1 MPLNLEILMKNLV
14 RRTSSF
20 TREQGK
26 KLIKEAY
33 IKDVKGKSIDGVY
46 HIYGRVLNE
55 DKNWDYDT
63 HLKINMKNNEI
74 IGVNCSCETFK
85 ENSKQV
91 KNYMC
96 KHISATGDAFYSLA
110 KKKIASKKPMIKVEN
125 RLVKENEKNNE
136 QQEKRFLSLD
146 ISIKHMVK
154 EGIQFFNCEFRIG
167 VGNSNLILDLKD
179 FLYKNSLKKPL
190 KFNDSFTYNPLKD
203 DFLKEDKRILQFIG
217 ANSDK
222 INGRYLRLRQNSLKD
237 FLKLIDEKKKINFN
251 FNSINY
257 EVKVRKENVP
267 VALTLKE
274 GKEGFILSHHKKFP
288 VILNNT
294 GDVMFFDRNLYL
306 PRKRQLEYYI
316 PIHKLF
322 LKNNTITYKKTLEN
336 LKNLLEELKNIS
348 KNIVLDENVK
358 IFKEKL
364 MKTTFYFY
372 ENKGEIYCNVKIDYC
387 GYIID
392 LIRDEKDNSFLRDL
406 KSEKYIEFQL
416 ERFKFIKREED
427 FCFIGDEEAMYDF
440 FSKGLKKIKEH
451 GDVILSKELQE
462 FKVIDSSLISSEL
475 SELINFYKL
484 KFDFGD
490 FNIQELRESIDAMK
504 NGKRFYK
511 TKKTYL
517 DLEEPGIIHFLNLLE
532 DLGLDN
538 ISNNEINIDKSKVL
552 YIQEKLKDRNLSF
565 IKGGKVLQEIVNKLL
580 NKEFKRKLVPKA
592 LNAELR
598 SYQKEGFKWINEI
611 TDLGFGGVLAD
622 DMGLGKTLQIIAFL
636 LSQKKSKSIVVVPTS
651 VIYNWMDE
659 FEKFAPSLRIGLVH
673 GSKTRRDK
681 VLNDFKRSLGIKL
694 DYMDTFEG
702 LDLDE
707 EENINNSKEG
717 KNKSNDK
724 NKTKKSSKSYERY
737 DILLTTYGTL
747 KNDEEAY
754 DNLSFDYCIIDEAQ
768 NIKNP
773 SAQATLSV
781 KKIKSRCN
789 IALTGTPIEN
799 NLMELWSIFDFVMP
813 GYLFTKERFRE
824 RFILDENNLDELKS
838 LITPFIL
845 RRLKE
850 DVLSELPE
858 KLEKKYLVEMK
869 GKQKQIYNSY
879 VKAIK
884 TKLNESKIS
893 GKIGNEKINL
903 FAYLTKLREICLDP
917 SIVIPEYNGGSG
929 KLIVVKEI
937 VKDASESGKKI
948 LLFSQFTSVLKKIED
963 DFKREG
969 ISHLYLD
976 GGTSAKERVERVKK
990 FNEDESIK
998 VFLISLK
1005 AGGVGLN
1012 LTSASVVIHFDP
1024 WWNPAV
1030 EDQATDR
1037 AHRFGQEN
1045 RVEVIK
1051 LVAKDTIEEKIV
1063 LMQEDKRELIQ
1074 SLMDGKTMDGKG
1086 LKRLTEEEIAKL
1098 FE

>member
-1 MPLNLEILMKNLV
+1 MPLNLDIFMKNLV

-26 KLIKEAY
+26 KLIQEAY
-33 IKDVKGKSIDGVY
+33 VKDVKGKSIDGIY
-46 HIYGRVLNE
+46 HIYGSVLND
-55 DKNWDYDT
+55 DKNWDYNT
-63 HLKINMKNNEI
+63 HIKINMKNSDI
-74 IGVNCSCETFK
+74 MGTNCSCETFK
-85 ENSKQV
+85 ENSKHI
-91 KNYMC
+91 KNYVC
-96 KHISATGDAFYSLA
+96 KHISATNDVFYSLA
-110 KKKIASKKPMIKVEN
+110 KKKMQKNKLKSNNKPK
-125 RLVKENEKNNE
+125 LVKEKNEEHKGK
-136 QQEKRFLSLD
+136 EKRFLSLD
-146 ISIKHMVK
+146 INIKHMVK
-154 EGIQFFNCEFRIG
+154 EGITLFNCEFRIG
-167 VGNSNLILDLKD
+167 AGNLNLILDLKD

-190 KFNDSFTYNPLKD
+190 KFNDGFTYNPLKD
-203 DFLKEDKRILQFIG
+203 EFLDEDKRVLQFVASHKDMI
-217 ANSDK
+217 S
-222 INGRYLRLRQNSLKD
+222 GRYLRLKQNNLKD

-257 EVKVRKENVP
+257 EVKVKRENVP

-274 GKEGFILSHHKKFP
+274 GKEEFVLSHHKKFP
-288 VILNNT
+288 VLLNNL

-322 LKNNTITYKKTLEN
+322 LKNNTITYKKSLES
-336 LKNLLEELKNIS
+336 LRNLLEELKNIS
-348 KNIVLDENVK
+348 KNIVLDENVRA
-358 IFKEKL
+358 FKEKL
-364 MKTTFYFY
+364 MKTTFNLYKT
-372 ENKGEIYCNVKIDYC
+372 EGKIYCNVKIDYC

-427 FCFIGDEEAMYDF
+427 FCFIGNEEEMYEL
-440 FSKGLKKIKEH
+440 FSKGIKRLRELGEVLLSEELK
-451 GDVILSKELQE
+451 E
-462 FKVIDSSLISSEL
+462 FKVLDSSLISSEL
-475 SELINFYKL
+475 KELNNFYKL

-490 FNIQELRESIDAMK
+490 FELRELRESIEAMK
-504 NGKRFYK
+504 KGDRFYI
-511 TKKTYL
+511 TKKVYL
-517 DLEEPGIIHFLNLLE
+517 DLEDHGIVNFLNLLE
-532 DLGLDN
+532 DLGLENIKDN
-538 ISNNEINIDKSKVL
+538 EVYIDKSKVL

-565 IKGGKVLQEIVNKLL
+565 IKGGNVLQEIVGKLL

-598 SYQKEGFKWINEI
+598 PYQKEGFKWINEI

-659 FEKFAPSLRIGLVH
+659 FEKFAPSIRVGLVH
-673 GSKTRRDK
+673 GSKSKRDK
-681 VLNDFKRSLGIKL
+681 VLRDFKRGLGIKV
-694 DYMDTFEG
+694 
-702 LDLDE
+702 E
-707 EENINNSKEG
+707 EENLKE
-717 KNKSNDK
+717 
-724 NKTKKSSKSYERY
+724 KSYEKY
-737 DILLTTYGTL
+737 DVLLTTYGTL
-747 KNDEEAY
+747 KNDEKAY
-754 DNLSFDYCIIDEAQ
+754 ENLSFDYCIIDEAQ

-773 SAQATLSV
+773 VAQATLSV
-781 KKIKSRCN
+781 KNIKSRCN

-813 GYLFTKERFRE
+813 GYLFTKDRFRE
-824 RFILDENNLDELKS
+824 RFILDESNLSELKS

-869 GKQKQIYNSY
+869 GKQKQLYSFY

-884 TKLNESKIS
+884 NQLNENKSSEKS
-893 GKIGNEKINL
+893 GRDKINL

-917 SIVIPEYNGGSG
+917 SLVVPDYTGGSS
-929 KLIVVKEI
+929 KLTVVKEI

-948 LLFSQFTSVLKKIED
+948 LLFSQFTSVLQKIEE
-963 DFKREG
+963 DFKKED
-969 ISHLYLD
+969 ISYLYLD
-976 GGTSAKERVERVKK
+976 GGTSAKDRVERVKK
-990 FNEDESIK
+990 FNEDSNIK

-1045 RVEVIK
+1045 KVEVIK

-1086 LKRLTEEEIAKL
+1086 LKRLTEEEISKL

>member
-1 MPLNLEILMKNLV
+1 MPLNLDIFMKNLV

-33 IKDVKGKSIDGVY
+33 VKDVKGKRIDGIY
-46 HIYGRVLNE
+46 HIYGSVLND
-55 DKNWDYDT
+55 DKNWDYNT
-63 HLKINMKNNEI
+63 HIKINMQNSDI
-74 IGVNCSCETFK
+74 MGTNCSCETFK
-85 ENSKQV
+85 ENSKHI
-91 KNYMC
+91 KNYVC
-96 KHISATGDAFYSLA
+96 KHISATNDVFYSLA
-110 KKKIASKKPMIKVEN
+110 KKKMQNNKSKSNNKPK
-125 RLVKENEKNNE
+125 LVKDKNEEHKGK
-136 QQEKRFLSLD
+136 EKRFLSLD
-146 ISIKHMVK
+146 INIKHMVK
-154 EGIQFFNCEFRIG
+154 EGITLFNCEFRIG
-167 VGNSNLILDLKD
+167 AGNLNLILDLKD

-190 KFNDSFTYNPLKD
+190 KFNDGFTYNPLKD
-203 DFLKEDKRILQFIG
+203 EFLDEDKRVLQFVASHKDMI
-217 ANSDK
+217 S
-222 INGRYLRLRQNSLKD
+222 GRYLRLKQNNLKD

-257 EVKVRKENVP
+257 EVKVKKENVP

-288 VILNNT
+288 IILNNS

-322 LKNNTITYKKTLEN
+322 LKNNTITYKKSLEN
-336 LKNLLEELKNIS
+336 LRSLLEELKNIS
-348 KNIVLDENVK
+348 KNIVLDENIRV
-358 IFKEKL
+358 FKEKL
-364 MKTTFYFY
+364 MKTTFNLYK
-372 ENKGEIYCNVKIDYC
+372 NKEKIYCNVKIDYC

-427 FCFIGDEEAMYDF
+427 FCFIGNKEEMYEL
-440 FSKGLKKIKEH
+440 FSKGIKRLRELGEVLLSEELK
-451 GDVILSKELQE
+451 E
-462 FKVIDSSLISSEL
+462 FKVLDSSLISSEL
-475 SELINFYKL
+475 KELSNFYKL

-490 FNIQELRESIDAMK
+490 FELRELRESVEAMK
-504 NGKRFYK
+504 RGDRFYR
-511 TKKTYL
+511 TKKVYL
-517 DLEEPGIIHFLNLLE
+517 DLEDPGIVNFLNLLE
-532 DLGLDN
+532 DLGLENIKDN
-538 ISNNEINIDKSKVL
+538 EVYIDKSKVL

-565 IKGGKVLQEIVNKLL
+565 IKGGNVLQEIVGKLL
-580 NKEFKRKLVPKA
+580 NKEFKRKLLPKA

-598 SYQKEGFKWINEI
+598 PYQKEGFKWINEI

-659 FEKFAPSLRIGLVH
+659 FEKFAPSIRVGLVH
-673 GSKTRRDK
+673 GSKSKRDK
-681 VLNDFKRSLGIKL
+681 VLRDFKRGLGIKI
-694 DYMDTFEG
+694 
-702 LDLDE
+702 E
-707 EENINNSKEG
+707 EENLKE
-717 KNKSNDK
+717 
-724 NKTKKSSKSYERY
+724 KSYEKY
-737 DILLTTYGTL
+737 DVLLTTYGTL
-747 KNDEEAY
+747 KNDEKAY
-754 DNLSFDYCIIDEAQ
+754 ENLSFDYCIIDEAQ

-781 KKIKSRCN
+781 KNIKSRCN

-824 RFILDENNLDELKS
+824 RFILDESNLSELKS

-869 GKQKQIYNSY
+869 GKQKQLYSFY

-884 TKLNESKIS
+884 NQLNENKSSEKS
-893 GKIGNEKINL
+893 GRDKINL

-917 SIVIPEYNGGSG
+917 SLVVPDYTGESS
-929 KLIVVKEI
+929 KLTVVKEI

-948 LLFSQFTSVLKKIED
+948 LLFSQFTSVLQKIEE
-963 DFKREG
+963 DFKKED
-969 ISHLYLD
+969 ISYLYLD
-976 GGTSAKERVERVKK
+976 GGTSAKDRVERVKK
-990 FNEDESIK
+990 FNEDSNIK

-1012 LTSASVVIHFDP
+1012 LTSASMVIHFDP

-1045 RVEVIK
+1045 KVEVIK

-1086 LKRLTEEEIAKL
+1086 LKRLTEEEISKL

>member
-1 MPLNLEILMKNLV
+1 MPLNLDILMKNLV

-33 IKDVKGKSIDGVY
+33 VKDVKGKSIDGIY
-46 HIYGRVLNE
+46 HIYGNVLND
-55 DKNWDYDT
+55 DKNWDYNT
-63 HLKINMKNNEI
+63 HIKINMKNSDI
-74 IGVNCSCETFK
+74 IGTNCSCETFK
-85 ENSKQV
+85 ENSKHI
-91 KNYMC
+91 KNYVC
-96 KHISATGDAFYSLA
+96 KHISATNDVFYSLVR
-110 KKKIASKKPMIKVEN
+110 KKVQKNKLKSNNKTQ
-125 RLVKENEKNNE
+125 LVKEKNDE
-136 QQEKRFLSLD
+136 HKGQEKRFLSLD
-146 ISIKHMVK
+146 INIKHMVK
-154 EGIQFFNCEFRIG
+154 EGITLFNCEFRIG
-167 VGNSNLILDLKD
+167 AGNLNLILDLKD

-190 KFNDSFTYNPLKD
+190 KFNDVFTYNPLRD
-203 DFLKEDKRILQFIG
+203 EFLEEDKRVLQFVASHKDMI
-217 ANSDK
+217 S
-222 INGRYLRLRQNSLKD
+222 GRYLRLKQNNLKD

-257 EVKVRKENVP
+257 EVKIKKENVP

-288 VILNNT
+288 VLLNNL

-322 LKNNTITYKKTLEN
+322 LKNNTITYKKSLEN
-336 LKNLLEELKNIS
+336 LRNLLEELKNIS
-348 KNIVLDENVK
+348 KNIVLDENIRV
-358 IFKEKL
+358 FKEKL
-364 MKTTFYFY
+364 MKTTFNLYKT
-372 ENKGEIYCNVKIDYC
+372 KGKIYCNVKIDYC

-427 FCFIGDEEAMYDF
+427 FCFIGNEEGMYELL
-440 FSKGLKKIKEH
+440 SKGIKRLKEF
-451 GDVILSKELQE
+451 GEVLLSEELKE
-462 FKVIDSSLISSEL
+462 FKVLDSSLISSEFIEL
-475 SELINFYKL
+475 SNFYKL

-490 FNIQELRESIDAMK
+490 FELRELRESIEAMK
-504 NGKRFYK
+504 KGERFYR
-511 TKKTYL
+511 TKKVYL
-517 DLEEPGIIHFLNLLE
+517 DLEDPGIVNFLNLLE
-532 DLGLDN
+532 DLGLENIKDN
-538 ISNNEINIDKSKVL
+538 EVYIDKSKVL

-565 IKGGKVLQEIVNKLL
+565 IKGGNVLKEIVGKLL

-598 SYQKEGFKWINEI
+598 PYQKEGFKWINEI

-659 FEKFAPSLRIGLVH
+659 FEKFAPSIRVGLVH
-673 GSKTRRDK
+673 GSKAKRDR
-681 VLNDFKRSLGIKL
+681 VLRDFKRGLGIKV
-694 DYMDTFEG
+694 
-702 LDLDE
+702 E
-707 EENINNSKEG
+707 EENLKE
-717 KNKSNDK
+717 
-724 NKTKKSSKSYERY
+724 KSYEKY
-737 DILLTTYGTL
+737 DVLLTTYGTL
-747 KNDEEAY
+747 KNDEKAY
-754 DNLSFDYCIIDEAQ
+754 ENLSFDYCIIDEAQ

-773 SAQATLSV
+773 AAQATLSV
-781 KKIKSRCN
+781 KNIKSRCN

-813 GYLFTKERFRE
+813 GYLFTKDRFRE
-824 RFILDENNLDELKS
+824 RFILDESNLSELKS

-869 GKQKQIYNSY
+869 GKQKQLYSFY

-884 TKLNESKIS
+884 NELNANKSSEKS
-893 GKIGNEKINL
+893 GKNKINL

-917 SIVIPEYNGGSG
+917 SMVVPDYKGESS
-929 KLIVVKEI
+929 KLTVVKEI

-948 LLFSQFTSVLKKIED
+948 LLFSQFTSVLKKIEE
-963 DFKREG
+963 DFKKED
-969 ISHLYLD
+969 ISYLYLD
-976 GGTSAKERVERVKK
+976 GETSAKERVERVKK
-990 FNEDESIK
+990 FNEDSNIK

-1045 RVEVIK
+1045 KVEVIK

-1086 LKRLTEEEIAKL
+1086 LKRLTEEEISKL

>member
-1 MPLNLEILMKNLV
+1 MPLNLDIFMKNLV

-33 IKDVKGKSIDGVY
+33 VKDVKGKSIDGIY
-46 HIYGRVLNE
+46 HIYGSVLND
-55 DKNWDYDT
+55 DKNWDYNT
-63 HLKINMKNNEI
+63 HIKINMQNSDI
-74 IGVNCSCETFK
+74 MGTNCSCETFK
-85 ENSKQV
+85 ENSKHI
-91 KNYMC
+91 KNYVC
-96 KHISATGDAFYSLA
+96 KHISATNDVFYSLA
-110 KKKIASKKPMIKVEN
+110 KKKMQKNKLKSNNKPK
-125 RLVKENEKNNE
+125 LVKEKNEEHKG
-136 QQEKRFLSLD
+136 QEKRFLSLD
-146 ISIKHMVK
+146 INIKHMLK
-154 EGIQFFNCEFRIG
+154 EGITLFNCEFRIG
-167 VGNSNLILDLKD
+167 TGNLNLILDLKD

-190 KFNDSFTYNPLKD
+190 KFNDGFTYNPLKD
-203 DFLKEDKRILQFIG
+203 EFLDEDKRVLQFVASHKDMI
-217 ANSDK
+217 S
-222 INGRYLRLRQNSLKD
+222 GRYLRLKQNNLKD

-257 EVKVRKENVP
+257 EVKVKKENVP

-288 VILNNT
+288 IILNNS

-322 LKNNTITYKKTLEN
+322 LKNNTITYKKSLEN
-336 LKNLLEELKNIS
+336 LRSLLEELKNIS
-348 KNIVLDENVK
+348 KNIVLDENIRV
-358 IFKEKL
+358 FKEKL
-364 MKTTFYFY
+364 MKTTFNLYK
-372 ENKGEIYCNVKIDYC
+372 NKEKVYCNVKIDYC

-427 FCFIGDEEAMYDF
+427 FCFIGSEEEIYELL
-440 FSKGLKKIKEH
+440 SKGIKK
-451 GDVILSKELQE
+451 LKELGE
-462 FKVIDSSLISSEL
+462 VLLSEELKAFKVLDSSFISSEL
-475 SELINFYKL
+475 IELSNFYKL
-484 KFDFGD
+484 KFDFGN
-490 FNIQELRESIDAMK
+490 FELRELMESIEAMK
-504 NGKRFYK
+504 RGDHFYRTNK
-511 TKKTYL
+511 VYL
-517 DLEEPGIIHFLNLLE
+517 DLEDPGIVNFLNLLD
-532 DLGLDN
+532 DLGLENIKDN
-538 ISNNEINIDKSKVL
+538 EVYIDKSKVL

-565 IKGGKVLQEIVNKLL
+565 IKGGNVLQEIVGKLL

-598 SYQKEGFKWINEI
+598 PYQKEGFKWINEI

-659 FEKFAPSLRIGLVH
+659 FEKFAPSIRVGLVH
-673 GSKTRRDK
+673 GSKSKRDK
-681 VLNDFKRSLGIKL
+681 VLRDFKRGLGIKI
-694 DYMDTFEG
+694 
-702 LDLDE
+702 E
-707 EENINNSKEG
+707 ESNLKE
-717 KNKSNDK
+717 
-724 NKTKKSSKSYERY
+724 KSYEKY
-737 DILLTTYGTL
+737 DVLLTTYGTL
-747 KNDEEAY
+747 KNDEKAY
-754 DNLSFDYCIIDEAQ
+754 ENLSFDYCIIDEAQ

-773 SAQATLSV
+773 AAQATLSV
-781 KKIKSRCN
+781 KNIKSKCN

-824 RFILDENNLDELKS
+824 RFILDESNLSELKS

-869 GKQKQIYNSY
+869 GKQKQLYSFY
-879 VKAIK
+879 VNAIK
-884 TKLNESKIS
+884 NQLNENKSSEKS
-893 GKIGNEKINL
+893 GRDKINL

-917 SIVIPEYNGGSG
+917 SIVVPDYTGGSS
-929 KLIVVKEI
+929 KLTVVREI

-948 LLFSQFTSVLKKIED
+948 LLFSQFTSVLQKIEE
-963 DFKREG
+963 DFKKED
-969 ISHLYLD
+969 ISYLYLD
-976 GGTSAKERVERVKK
+976 GGTSAKDRVERVKK
-990 FNEDESIK
+990 FNDDSNIK

-1045 RVEVIK
+1045 KVEVIK

-1086 LKRLTEEEIAKL
+1086 LKRLTEEEISKL

>member
-1 MPLNLEILMKNLV
+1 MPLNLDIFMKNLV

-33 IKDVKGKSIDGVY
+33 VKDVRGKSIDGIY
-46 HIYGRVLNE
+46 HIYGSVLND
-55 DKNWDYDT
+55 DKNWDYNT
-63 HLKINMKNNEI
+63 HIKINMKNSDI
-74 IGVNCSCETFK
+74 VGTNCSCETFK
-85 ENSKQV
+85 ENSKHI
-91 KNYMC
+91 KNYVC
-96 KHISATGDAFYSLA
+96 KHISATNDVFYSLA
-110 KKKIASKKPMIKVEN
+110 KKKMQNNKLKSNNKTQ
-125 RLVKENEKNNE
+125 LVKEKNEEHKG
-136 QQEKRFLSLD
+136 QEKRFLSLD
-146 ISIKHMVK
+146 INIKHMVK
-154 EGIQFFNCEFRIG
+154 EGITLFNCEFRIG
-167 VGNSNLILDLKD
+167 AGNLNLILDLKD

-190 KFNDSFTYNPLKD
+190 KFNDGFTYNPLKD
-203 DFLKEDKRILQFIG
+203 EFLEEDKRVLQFVASHKDMI
-217 ANSDK
+217 S
-222 INGRYLRLRQNSLKD
+222 GRYLRLKQNNLKD

-257 EVKVRKENVP
+257 EVKVKKENVP

-274 GKEGFILSHHKKFP
+274 GKEGFVLSHHKKFP
-288 VILNNT
+288 VILNNS

-322 LKNNTITYKKTLEN
+322 LKNNTITYKKSLEN
-336 LKNLLEELKNIS
+336 LRSLLEELKNIS
-348 KNIVLDENVK
+348 KNIVLDENIRV
-358 IFKEKL
+358 FKEKL
-364 MKTTFYFY
+364 MKTTFNLYK
-372 ENKGEIYCNVKIDYC
+372 NKGKIYCNVKIDYC

-427 FCFIGDEEAMYDF
+427 FCFIGNEEEMYEL
-440 FSKGLKKIKEH
+440 FSKGIKRLRELGEVLLSEELK
-451 GDVILSKELQE
+451 E
-462 FKVIDSSLISSEL
+462 FKVLDSSLISSEL
-475 SELINFYKL
+475 KEISNFYKL

-490 FNIQELRESIDAMK
+490 FELRELRESIEAMK
-504 NGKRFYK
+504 KGERFYR
-511 TKKTYL
+511 TKKVYL
-517 DLEEPGIIHFLNLLE
+517 DLEDPGIVNFLNLLE
-532 DLGLDN
+532 DLGLENIKDN
-538 ISNNEINIDKSKVL
+538 EVYIDKSKVL
-552 YIQEKLKDRNLSF
+552 YIQEKLKNRNLSF
-565 IKGGKVLQEIVNKLL
+565 IKGGNVLQEIVGKLL

-598 SYQKEGFKWINEI
+598 PYQKEGFKWINEI

-659 FEKFAPSLRIGLVH
+659 FEKFAPSIRIGLVH
-673 GSKTRRDK
+673 GSKSKRDK
-681 VLNDFKRSLGIKL
+681 VLRDFKRGLGIKI
-694 DYMDTFEG
+694 
-702 LDLDE
+702 E
-707 EENINNSKEG
+707 ESNLKE
-717 KNKSNDK
+717 
-724 NKTKKSSKSYERY
+724 KSYEKY
-737 DILLTTYGTL
+737 DVLLTTYGTL
-747 KNDEEAY
+747 KNDEKAY
-754 DNLSFDYCIIDEAQ
+754 ENLSFDYCIIDEAQ

-773 SAQATLSV
+773 TAQATLSV
-781 KKIKSRCN
+781 KNIKSRCN

-824 RFILDENNLDELKS
+824 RFILDESNLSELKS

-869 GKQKQIYNSY
+869 GKQKQLYSFYI
-879 VKAIK
+879 KAIK
-884 TKLNESKIS
+884 NQLNENKSSEKS
-893 GKIGNEKINL
+893 GRDKINL

-917 SIVIPEYNGGSG
+917 SLVVPDYTGGSS
-929 KLIVVKEI
+929 KLTVVKEI

-948 LLFSQFTSVLKKIED
+948 LLFSQFTSVLQKIEE
-963 DFKREG
+963 DFKKED
-969 ISHLYLD
+969 ISYLYLD
-976 GGTSAKERVERVKK
+976 GGTSAKDRVERVKK
-990 FNEDESIK
+990 FNEDSNIK

-1045 RVEVIK
+1045 KVEVIK

-1086 LKRLTEEEIAKL
+1086 LKRLTEEEISKL

>member
-1 MPLNLEILMKNLV
+1 MPLNLDILMKNLV

-33 IKDVKGKSIDGVY
+33 VKDVRGKSIDGIY
-46 HIYGRVLNE
+46 HIYGSVLND
-55 DKNWDYDT
+55 DKNWDYNT
-63 HLKINMKNNEI
+63 HIKINMKNSDI
-74 IGVNCSCETFK
+74 VGTNCSCETFK
-85 ENSKQV
+85 ENSKHI
-91 KNYMC
+91 KNYVC
-96 KHISATGDAFYSLA
+96 KHISATNDVFYSLA
-110 KKKIASKKPMIKVEN
+110 KKKMQNNKLKSNNKTQ
-125 RLVKENEKNNE
+125 LVKEKNEEHKG
-136 QQEKRFLSLD
+136 QEKRFLSLD
-146 ISIKHMVK
+146 INIKHMVK
-154 EGIQFFNCEFRIG
+154 EGITLFNCEFRIG
-167 VGNSNLILDLKD
+167 AGNLNLILDLKD

-190 KFNDSFTYNPLKD
+190 KFNDGFTYNPLKD
-203 DFLKEDKRILQFIG
+203 EFLEEDKRVLQFVASHKDMI
-217 ANSDK
+217 S
-222 INGRYLRLRQNSLKD
+222 GRYLRIKQNNLKD
-237 FLKLIDEKKKINFN
+237 FLKLVDEKKKINFN

-257 EVKVRKENVP
+257 EVKVKKENVP

-274 GKEGFILSHHKKFP
+274 GKEGFVLSHHKKFP
-288 VILNNT
+288 VILNNL

-322 LKNNTITYKKTLEN
+322 LKNNTITYKKSLEN
-336 LKNLLEELKNIS
+336 LRSLLEELKNIS
-348 KNIVLDENVK
+348 KNIVLDENIRV
-358 IFKEKL
+358 FKEKL
-364 MKTTFYFY
+364 MKTTFNLYK
-372 ENKGEIYCNVKIDYC
+372 NKGKIYCNVKIDYC

-406 KSEKYIEFQL
+406 KNEKYIEFQL

-427 FCFIGDEEAMYDF
+427 FCFIGNEEEMYEL
-440 FSKGLKKIKEH
+440 FSKGIKKLKEF
-451 GDVILSKELQE
+451 GEVLLSEELKE
-462 FKVIDSSLISSEL
+462 FKVLDSSLISSEL
-475 SELINFYKL
+475 KELSNFYKL

-490 FNIQELRESIDAMK
+490 FELRELRESIDAMK
-504 NGKRFYK
+504 RGDRFYR
-511 TKKTYL
+511 TKKVYL
-517 DLEEPGIIHFLNLLE
+517 DLEDPGIVNFLNLLE
-532 DLGLDN
+532 DLGLENIKDN
-538 ISNNEINIDKSKVL
+538 EVYIDKSKVL

-565 IKGGKVLQEIVNKLL
+565 IKGGNVLQEIVGKLL
-580 NKEFKRKLVPKA
+580 NKEFKRKLVPRA

-598 SYQKEGFKWINEI
+598 PYQKEGFKWINEI

-659 FEKFAPSLRIGLVH
+659 FEKFAPSIKIGLVH
-673 GSKTRRDK
+673 GSKSKRDK
-681 VLNDFKRSLGIKL
+681 VLRDFKRGLGIKV
-694 DYMDTFEG
+694 
-702 LDLDE
+702 E
-707 EENINNSKEG
+707 EENLKE
-717 KNKSNDK
+717 
-724 NKTKKSSKSYERY
+724 KSYEKY
-737 DILLTTYGTL
+737 DVLLTTYGTL
-747 KNDEEAY
+747 KNDEKAY
-754 DNLSFDYCIIDEAQ
+754 ENLSFDYCIIDEAQ

-773 SAQATLSV
+773 AAQATLSV
-781 KKIKSRCN
+781 KNIKSRCN

-824 RFILDENNLDELKS
+824 RFILDESNLSELKS

-869 GKQKQIYNSY
+869 GKQKQLYSFY

-884 TKLNESKIS
+884 NQLNENKSSEKS
-893 GKIGNEKINL
+893 GRDKINL

-917 SIVIPEYNGGSG
+917 SLVVPDYTGGSS
-929 KLIVVKEI
+929 KLTVVKEI

-948 LLFSQFTSVLKKIED
+948 LLFSQFTSVLKKIEE
-963 DFKREG
+963 DFKKED
-969 ISHLYLD
+969 ISYLYLD
-976 GGTSAKERVERVKK
+976 GGTSAKDRVERVKK
-990 FNEDESIK
+990 FNEDSNIK

-1045 RVEVIK
+1045 KVEVIK

-1086 LKRLTEEEIAKL
+1086 LKRLTEEEISKL

>member
-1 MPLNLEILMKNLV
+1 MPLNLDIFMKNLV

-26 KLIKEAY
+26 KLIQEAY
-33 IKDVKGKSIDGVY
+33 VKDVKGKSIDGIY
-46 HIYGRVLNE
+46 HIYGSVLND
-55 DKNWDYDT
+55 DKNWDYNT
-63 HLKINMKNNEI
+63 HIKINMKNSDI
-74 IGVNCSCETFK
+74 VGTNCSCETFK
-85 ENSKQV
+85 ENSKHI
-91 KNYMC
+91 KNYVC
-96 KHISATGDAFYSLA
+96 KHISATNDVFYSLA
-110 KKKIASKKPMIKVEN
+110 KKKMQNNKLKSNNKTQ
-125 RLVKENEKNNE
+125 LVKEKNEEHKG
-136 QQEKRFLSLD
+136 QEKRFLSLD
-146 ISIKHMVK
+146 INIKHMVK
-154 EGIQFFNCEFRIG
+154 EGITLFNCEFRIG
-167 VGNSNLILDLKD
+167 AGNLNLILDLKD

-190 KFNDSFTYNPLKD
+190 KFNDGFTYNPLKD
-203 DFLKEDKRILQFIG
+203 EFLDEDKRVLQFVASHNDMI
-217 ANSDK
+217 S
-222 INGRYLRLRQNSLKD
+222 GRYLRLKQNNLKD
-237 FLKLIDEKKKINFN
+237 FLKLIDKKKKINFN

-257 EVKVRKENVP
+257 DVKVKKENVP

-288 VILNNT
+288 VILNNS

-322 LKNNTITYKKTLEN
+322 LKNNTITYKKSLEN
-336 LKNLLEELKNIS
+336 LRSLLEELKNIS
-348 KNIVLDENVK
+348 KNIVLDENVRA
-358 IFKEKL
+358 FKEKL
-364 MKTTFYFY
+364 MKTTFNLYKT
-372 ENKGEIYCNVKIDYC
+372 KGKIYCNVKIDYC

-427 FCFIGDEEAMYDF
+427 FCFIGNEEEIYELL
-440 FSKGLKKIKEH
+440 SKGIKRLREFGEVLLSEELK
-451 GDVILSKELQE
+451 E
-462 FKVIDSSLISSEL
+462 FKVLDSSLISSEL
-475 SELINFYKL
+475 KELSNFYKL

-490 FNIQELRESIDAMK
+490 FELRELRESIEAMK
-504 NGKRFYK
+504 KGDRFYR
-511 TKKTYL
+511 TKKVYL
-517 DLEEPGIIHFLNLLE
+517 DLEDPGIVNFLNLLE
-532 DLGLDN
+532 DLGLENIKDN
-538 ISNNEINIDKSKVL
+538 EVYIDKSKVL

-565 IKGGKVLQEIVNKLL
+565 IKGGNVLQEIVGKLL

-598 SYQKEGFKWINEI
+598 PYQKEGFKWINEI

-622 DMGLGKTLQIIAFL
+622 DMGLGKTIQIIAFL
-636 LSQKKSKSIVVVPTS
+636 LSQRKSKSIVVVPTS

-659 FEKFAPSLRIGLVH
+659 FEKFAPSIKIGLVH
-673 GSKTRRDK
+673 GSKSKRDK
-681 VLNDFKRSLGIKL
+681 VLRDFKRGLGIKI
-694 DYMDTFEG
+694 
-702 LDLDE
+702 E
-707 EENINNSKEG
+707 EENLKE
-717 KNKSNDK
+717 
-724 NKTKKSSKSYERY
+724 KSYEKY
-737 DILLTTYGTL
+737 DVLLTTYGSL
-747 KNDEEAY
+747 KNDEKAY
-754 DNLSFDYCIIDEAQ
+754 ENLSFDYCIIDEAQ

-773 SAQATLSV
+773 TSQATLSV
-781 KKIKSRCN
+781 KNIKSRCN

-813 GYLFTKERFRE
+813 GYLFTKDRFRE
-824 RFILDENNLDELKS
+824 RFILDESNLSELKS

-869 GKQKQIYNSY
+869 GKQKQLYSSY

-884 TKLNESKIS
+884 NQLNENKSSEKS
-893 GKIGNEKINL
+893 ERDKINL

-917 SIVIPEYNGGSG
+917 SLVVPDYKGESS
-929 KLIVVKEI
+929 KLTVVKEI

-948 LLFSQFTSVLKKIED
+948 LLFSQFTSVLQKIKE
-963 DFKREG
+963 DFKKED
-969 ISHLYLD
+969 ISYLYLD
-976 GGTSAKERVERVKK
+976 GGTSAKDRVERVKK
-990 FNEDESIK
+990 FNEDSNIK

-1045 RVEVIK
+1045 KVEVIK

-1086 LKRLTEEEIAKL
+1086 LKRLTEEEISKL

>member
-1 MPLNLEILMKNLV
+1 MPLNLDIFMKNLV

-26 KLIKEAY
+26 KLIQEAY
-33 IKDVKGKSIDGVY
+33 VKDVKGKSIDGIY
-46 HIYGRVLNE
+46 HIYGSVLND
-55 DKNWDYDT
+55 DKNWDYNT
-63 HLKINMKNNEI
+63 HIKINMQNSDI
-74 IGVNCSCETFK
+74 MGTNCSCETFK
-85 ENSKQV
+85 ENSKHI
-91 KNYMC
+91 KNYVC
-96 KHISATGDAFYSLA
+96 KHISATNDVFYSLA
-110 KKKIASKKPMIKVEN
+110 KKKMQKNKLKSNNKPK
-125 RLVKENEKNNE
+125 LVKEKNEEHKGK
-136 QQEKRFLSLD
+136 EKRFLSLD
-146 ISIKHMVK
+146 INIKHMVK
-154 EGIQFFNCEFRIG
+154 EGVTLFNCEFRIG
-167 VGNSNLILDLKD
+167 AGNLNLILDLKD

-190 KFNDSFTYNPLKD
+190 KFNDGFTYNPLKD
-203 DFLKEDKRILQFIG
+203 EFLDEDKRVLQFVASHKDMI
-217 ANSDK
+217 S
-222 INGRYLRLRQNSLKD
+222 GRYLRLKQNNLKD

-257 EVKVRKENVP
+257 EVKVKKENVP

-274 GKEGFILSHHKKFP
+274 GKEEFVLSHHKKFP
-288 VILNNT
+288 VILNNL

-322 LKNNTITYKKTLEN
+322 LKNNIITYKKSLEN
-336 LKNLLEELKNIS
+336 LRSLLEELKNIS
-348 KNIVLDENVK
+348 KNIVLEENVRA
-358 IFKEKL
+358 FKEKL
-364 MKTTFYFY
+364 MKTTFNLYKT
-372 ENKGEIYCNVKIDYC
+372 KGKIYCNVKIDYC

-427 FCFIGDEEAMYDF
+427 FCFIGNEEEMYELL
-440 FSKGLKKIKEH
+440 SKGIKKLKEF
-451 GDVILSKELQE
+451 GEVLLSEELKE
-462 FKVIDSSLISSEL
+462 FKVLDSYLISSEL
-475 SELINFYKL
+475 IELSNFYKL

-490 FNIQELRESIDAMK
+490 FELRELRESIEAMK
-504 NGKRFYK
+504 KGDRFYR
-511 TKKTYL
+511 TKKVYL
-517 DLEEPGIIHFLNLLE
+517 DLENPGIVNFLNLLE
-532 DLGLDN
+532 DLGLENIKDN
-538 ISNNEINIDKSKVL
+538 EVYIDKSKVL
-552 YIQEKLKDRNLSF
+552 YIQEKLKDRTLSF
-565 IKGGKVLQEIVNKLL
+565 IKGGNVLQEIVGKLL

-598 SYQKEGFKWINEI
+598 PYQKEGFKWINEI
-611 TDLGFGGVLAD
+611 TDLGFGGILAD

-659 FEKFAPSLRIGLVH
+659 FEKFAPSIRIGLVH
-673 GSKTRRDK
+673 GSKSKRDK
-681 VLNDFKRSLGIKL
+681 VLRDFKRGLGIKI
-694 DYMDTFEG
+694 
-702 LDLDE
+702 E
-707 EENINNSKEG
+707 EENLKE
-717 KNKSNDK
+717 
-724 NKTKKSSKSYERY
+724 KSYEKY
-737 DILLTTYGTL
+737 DVLLTTYGTL
-747 KNDEEAY
+747 KNDEKAY
-754 DNLSFDYCIIDEAQ
+754 ENLSFDYCIIDEAQ

-773 SAQATLSV
+773 TAQATLSV
-781 KKIKSRCN
+781 KNIKSRCN

-824 RFILDENNLDELKS
+824 RFILDESNLSELKS

-869 GKQKQIYNSY
+869 GKQKQLYSFY

-884 TKLNESKIS
+884 NQLNENKSSEKS
-893 GKIGNEKINL
+893 GRDKINL

-917 SIVIPEYNGGSG
+917 SLVVPDYTGGSS
-929 KLIVVKEI
+929 KLTVVKEI

-948 LLFSQFTSVLKKIED
+948 LLFSQFTSVLKKIEE
-963 DFKREG
+963 DFKKEE
-969 ISHLYLD
+969 ISYLYLD
-976 GGTSAKERVERVKK
+976 GGTSAKDRVERVKK
-990 FNEDESIK
+990 FNEDSNIK

-1012 LTSASVVIHFDP
+1012 LTSASMVIHFDP

-1045 RVEVIK
+1045 KVEVIK

-1074 SLMDGKTMDGKG
+1074 SLMDGKTMDGKV
-1086 LKRLTEEEIAKL
+1086 LKRLTEEEISKL

>member
-1 MPLNLEILMKNLV
+1 MNLDIFMKNLV

-33 IKDVKGKSIDGVY
+33 VKDVRGKNIDGIY
-46 HIYGRVLNE
+46 HIYGNILND
-55 DKNWDYDT
+55 DKNWDYNT
-63 HLKINMKNNEI
+63 HIKINMKNSDI
-74 IGVNCSCETFK
+74 IGTNCSCETFK
-85 ENSKQV
+85 ENSKHI
-91 KNYMC
+91 KNYVC
-96 KHISATGDAFYSLA
+96 KHISATNDVFYSLVR
-110 KKKIASKKPMIKVEN
+110 KKVQKNKLKSNNKTQ
-125 RLVKENEKNNE
+125 LVKEKNDE
-136 QQEKRFLSLD
+136 HKGQEKRFLSLD
-146 ISIKHMVK
+146 INIKHMVK
-154 EGIQFFNCEFRIG
+154 EGITLFNCEFRIG
-167 VGNSNLILDLKD
+167 AGNLNLILDLKD

-190 KFNDSFTYNPLKD
+190 KFNDGFTYNPLRD
-203 DFLKEDKRILQFIG
+203 EFLEEDKRVLQFVASHKDMI
-217 ANSDK
+217 S
-222 INGRYLRLRQNSLKD
+222 GRYLRLKQNNLKD
-237 FLKLIDEKKKINFN
+237 FLKLINEKKKINFN

-257 EVKVRKENVP
+257 EVKVKKENVP

-288 VILNNT
+288 VILNNL

-322 LKNNTITYKKTLEN
+322 LKNNTITYKKSLEN
-336 LKNLLEELKNIS
+336 LRNLLEELKNIS
-348 KNIVLDENVK
+348 KNIVLDENVRA
-358 IFKEKL
+358 FKENL
-364 MKTTFYFY
+364 MKTTFNLYKT
-372 ENKGEIYCNVKIDYC
+372 KGKIYCNVKIDYC

-392 LIRDEKDNSFLRDL
+392 LIRDEKYNSFLRDL
-406 KSEKYIEFQL
+406 KSEKHIEFQL

-427 FCFIGDEEAMYDF
+427 FCFIGNEEEMYELL
-440 FSKGLKKIKEH
+440 SKGIKRLKEF
-451 GDVILSKELQE
+451 GEVLLSEELNE
-462 FKVIDSSLISSEL
+462 FKVLDSSLISSEL
-475 SELINFYKL
+475 IELSNFYKL

-490 FNIQELRESIDAMK
+490 FELRELRESIEAMK
-504 NGKRFYK
+504 KGERFYR
-511 TKKTYL
+511 TKKVYL
-517 DLEEPGIIHFLNLLE
+517 DLEDPGIVNFLNLLE
-532 DLGLDN
+532 DLGLENIKDN
-538 ISNNEINIDKSKVL
+538 EVYIDKSKVL

-565 IKGGKVLQEIVNKLL
+565 IKGGNVLQEIVGKLL

-598 SYQKEGFKWINEI
+598 PYQKEGFKWINEI

-659 FEKFAPSLRIGLVH
+659 FEKFATRIRVGLVH
-673 GSKTRRDK
+673 GSKSKRDR
-681 VLNDFKRSLGIKL
+681 VLRDFKRGLGIKV
-694 DYMDTFEG
+694 
-702 LDLDE
+702 E
-707 EENINNSKEG
+707 EEDLKE
-717 KNKSNDK
+717 KY
-724 NKTKKSSKSYERY
+724 YEKY
-737 DILLTTYGTL
+737 DVLLTTYGTL
-747 KNDEEAY
+747 KNDEKAY
-754 DNLSFDYCIIDEAQ
+754 ENLSFDYCIIDEAQ

-773 SAQATLSV
+773 AAQATLSV
-781 KKIKSRCN
+781 KNIKSRCN

-824 RFILDENNLDELKS
+824 RFILDESNLSELKS

-869 GKQKQIYNSY
+869 GKQKQLYSFY

-884 TKLNESKIS
+884 NELNENKSSEKS
-893 GKIGNEKINL
+893 GKNKINL

-917 SIVIPEYNGGSG
+917 SIVVPDYNGESS
-929 KLIVVKEI
+929 KLTVVKEI
-937 VKDASESGKKI
+937 VRDASESGKKI
-948 LLFSQFTSVLKKIED
+948 LLFSQFTSVLKKIEE
-963 DFKREG
+963 DFKKED
-969 ISHLYLD
+969 ISYLYLD

-990 FNEDESIK
+990 FNEDSNIK

-1045 RVEVIK
+1045 KVEVIK

-1086 LKRLTEEEIAKL
+1086 LKRLTEEEISKL

>member
-1 MPLNLEILMKNLV
+1 MPLNLDILMKNLV

-33 IKDVKGKSIDGVY
+33 VKDVRGKSIDGIY
-46 HIYGRVLNE
+46 HIYGSVLND
-55 DKNWDYDT
+55 DKNWDYNT
-63 HLKINMKNNEI
+63 HIKINMKNSDI
-74 IGVNCSCETFK
+74 VGTNCSCETFK
-85 ENSKQV
+85 ENSKHI
-91 KNYMC
+91 KNYVC
-96 KHISATGDAFYSLA
+96 KHISATNDVFYSLA
-110 KKKIASKKPMIKVEN
+110 KKKMQNNKLKSNNKTQ
-125 RLVKENEKNNE
+125 LVKEKNEEHKG
-136 QQEKRFLSLD
+136 QEKRFLSLD
-146 ISIKHMVK
+146 INIKHMVK
-154 EGIQFFNCEFRIG
+154 EGITLFNCEFRIG
-167 VGNSNLILDLKD
+167 AGNLNLILDLKD

-190 KFNDSFTYNPLKD
+190 KFNDGFTYNPLKD
-203 DFLKEDKRILQFIG
+203 EFLDEDKRVLQFVASHKDMI
-217 ANSDK
+217 S
-222 INGRYLRLRQNSLKD
+222 GRYLRLKQNNLKD
-237 FLKLIDEKKKINFN
+237 FIKLIDKKKKINFN

-257 EVKVRKENVP
+257 DVKVKKENVP

-288 VILNNT
+288 VILNNL

-306 PRKRQLEYYI
+306 PRNRQLEYYI

-322 LKNNTITYKKTLEN
+322 LKNNTITYKKSLEN
-336 LKNLLEELKNIS
+336 LRSLLEELKNIS
-348 KNIVLDENVK
+348 KNIVLDENIRV
-358 IFKEKL
+358 FKEKL
-364 MKTTFYFY
+364 MKTTFNLYK
-372 ENKGEIYCNVKIDYC
+372 NKGKIYCNVKIDYC

-427 FCFIGDEEAMYDF
+427 FCFIGNEEEMYELL
-440 FSKGLKKIKEH
+440 SKGIKKLKEF
-451 GDVILSKELQE
+451 GEVLLSEELKE
-462 FKVIDSSLISSEL
+462 FKVLDSSLISSEL
-475 SELINFYKL
+475 KELSNFYKL

-490 FNIQELRESIDAMK
+490 FELRELRESIEAMK
-504 NGKRFYK
+504 RGDRFYR
-511 TKKTYL
+511 TKKVYL
-517 DLEEPGIIHFLNLLE
+517 DLEDHGIVNFLNLLE
-532 DLGLDN
+532 DLGLENIKDN
-538 ISNNEINIDKSKVL
+538 EVYIDKSKVL

-565 IKGGKVLQEIVNKLL
+565 IKGGNVLQEIVGKLL

-598 SYQKEGFKWINEI
+598 PYQKEGFKWINEI

-659 FEKFAPSLRIGLVH
+659 FEKFAPSIKIGLVH
-673 GSKTRRDK
+673 GSKSKRDK
-681 VLNDFKRSLGIKL
+681 VLSAFKRGLGIKI
-694 DYMDTFEG
+694 
-702 LDLDE
+702 E
-707 EENINNSKEG
+707 EENLKE
-717 KNKSNDK
+717 
-724 NKTKKSSKSYERY
+724 KSYEKY
-737 DILLTTYGTL
+737 DVLLTTYGTL
-747 KNDEEAY
+747 KNDEKAY
-754 DNLSFDYCIIDEAQ
+754 ENLSFDYCIIDEAQ

-773 SAQATLSV
+773 TAQATLSV
-781 KKIKSRCN
+781 KNIKSGCN

-824 RFILDENNLDELKS
+824 RFILDESNLSELKS

-869 GKQKQIYNSY
+869 GKQKQLYSFY

-884 TKLNESKIS
+884 NQLNENKSSEKS
-893 GKIGNEKINL
+893 GRDKINL

-917 SIVIPEYNGGSG
+917 SLVVPDYTGESS
-929 KLIVVKEI
+929 KLTVVKEI

-948 LLFSQFTSVLKKIED
+948 LLFSQFTSVLKKIEE
-963 DFKREG
+963 DFKKED
-969 ISHLYLD
+969 ISYLYLD
-976 GGTSAKERVERVKK
+976 GGTSAKDRVERVKN
-990 FNEDESIK
+990 FNEDSNIK

-1030 EDQATDR
+1030 EEQATDR

-1045 RVEVIK
+1045 KVEVIK

-1086 LKRLTEEEIAKL
+1086 LKRLTEEEISKL

>member
-1 MPLNLEILMKNLV
+1 MPLNLDIFMKNLV

-33 IKDVKGKSIDGVY
+33 VKDVKGKSIDGIY
-46 HIYGRVLNE
+46 HIYGNVLND
-55 DKNWDYDT
+55 DKNWDYNT
-63 HLKINMKNNEI
+63 HIKINMKNSDI
-74 IGVNCSCETFK
+74 IGTNCSCETFK
-85 ENSKQV
+85 ENSKHI
-91 KNYMC
+91 KNYVC
-96 KHISATGDAFYSLA
+96 KHISATNDVFYSLVR
-110 KKKIASKKPMIKVEN
+110 KKVQKNKLKSNNKTQ
-125 RLVKENEKNNE
+125 LVKEKNDE
-136 QQEKRFLSLD
+136 HKGQEKRFLSLD
-146 ISIKHMVK
+146 INIKHMVK
-154 EGIQFFNCEFRIG
+154 EGITLFNCEFRIG
-167 VGNSNLILDLKD
+167 AGNLNLILDLKD

-190 KFNDSFTYNPLKD
+190 KFNDVFTYNPLRD
-203 DFLKEDKRILQFIG
+203 EFLEEDKRVLQFVASHKDMI
-217 ANSDK
+217 S
-222 INGRYLRLRQNSLKD
+222 GRYLRLKQNNLKD

-257 EVKVRKENVP
+257 EVKIKKENVP

-288 VILNNT
+288 VLLNNL

-322 LKNNTITYKKTLEN
+322 LKNNTITYKKSLEN
-336 LKNLLEELKNIS
+336 LRNLLEELKNIS
-348 KNIVLDENVK
+348 KNIVLDENVRA
-358 IFKEKL
+358 FKEKL
-364 MKTTFYFY
+364 MKTTFNLYKT
-372 ENKGEIYCNVKIDYC
+372 KGKIYCNVKIDYC

-427 FCFIGDEEAMYDF
+427 FCFIGNEEGMYELL
-440 FSKGLKKIKEH
+440 SKGIKRLKEF
-451 GDVILSKELQE
+451 GEVLLSEELKE
-462 FKVIDSSLISSEL
+462 FKVLDSSLISSEFIEL
-475 SELINFYKL
+475 SNFYKL

-490 FNIQELRESIDAMK
+490 FELRELRESIEAMK
-504 NGKRFYK
+504 KGERFYR
-511 TKKTYL
+511 TKKVYL
-517 DLEEPGIIHFLNLLE
+517 DLEDPGIVNFLNLLE
-532 DLGLDN
+532 DLGLENIKDN
-538 ISNNEINIDKSKVL
+538 EVYIDKSKVL

-565 IKGGKVLQEIVNKLL
+565 IKGGNVLKEIVGKLL

-598 SYQKEGFKWINEI
+598 PYQKEGFKWINEI

-659 FEKFAPSLRIGLVH
+659 FEKFAPSIRVGLVH
-673 GSKTRRDK
+673 GSKSKRDR
-681 VLNDFKRSLGIKL
+681 VLRDFKRGIGIKV
-694 DYMDTFEG
+694 
-702 LDLDE
+702 E
-707 EENINNSKEG
+707 EENLKE
-717 KNKSNDK
+717 
-724 NKTKKSSKSYERY
+724 KSYEKY
-737 DILLTTYGTL
+737 DVLLTTYGTL
-747 KNDEEAY
+747 KNDEKAY
-754 DNLSFDYCIIDEAQ
+754 ENLSFDYCIIDEAQ

-773 SAQATLSV
+773 AAQATLSV
-781 KKIKSRCN
+781 KNIKSRCN

-824 RFILDENNLDELKS
+824 RFILDESNLSELKS

-869 GKQKQIYNSY
+869 GKQKQLYSFY

-884 TKLNESKIS
+884 NELNENKVYEKS
-893 GKIGNEKINL
+893 GKNKINL

-917 SIVIPEYNGGSG
+917 SIVVPDYKGESS
-929 KLIVVKEI
+929 KLTVVKEI
-937 VKDASESGKKI
+937 IKDASESGKKI
-948 LLFSQFTSVLKKIED
+948 LLFSQFTSVLKKIEK
-963 DFKREG
+963 DFKKED
-969 ISHLYLD
+969 ISYLYLD

-990 FNEDESIK
+990 FNEDSNIK

-1045 RVEVIK
+1045 KVEVIK

-1086 LKRLTEEEIAKL
+1086 LKRLTEEEISKL

>member
-1 MPLNLEILMKNLV
+1 MNLDIFMKNLV

-33 IKDVKGKSIDGVY
+33 VKDVKGKSIDGIY
-46 HIYGRVLNE
+46 HIYGSVLND
-55 DKNWDYDT
+55 DKNWDYNT
-63 HLKINMKNNEI
+63 HIKINMQNSDI
-74 IGVNCSCETFK
+74 MGTNCSCETFK
-85 ENSKQV
+85 ENSKHI
-91 KNYMC
+91 KNYVC
-96 KHISATGDAFYSLA
+96 KHISATNDVFYSLA
-110 KKKIASKKPMIKVEN
+110 KKKMQKNKLKSNNKPK
-125 RLVKENEKNNE
+125 LVKEKNEEHKG
-136 QQEKRFLSLD
+136 QEKRFLSLD
-146 ISIKHMVK
+146 INIKHMVK
-154 EGIQFFNCEFRIG
+154 EGITLFNCEFRIG
-167 VGNSNLILDLKD
+167 AGNLNLILDLKD

-190 KFNDSFTYNPLKD
+190 KFNDGFTYNPLKD
-203 DFLKEDKRILQFIG
+203 EFLDEDKRVLQFVASHKDMI
-217 ANSDK
+217 S
-222 INGRYLRLRQNSLKD
+222 GRYLRLKQNNLKD

-257 EVKVRKENVP
+257 EVKVKKENVP

-274 GKEGFILSHHKKFP
+274 GKEGFILNHHKKFP
-288 VILNNT
+288 IILNNS

-322 LKNNTITYKKTLEN
+322 LKNNTITYKKSLEN
-336 LKNLLEELKNIS
+336 LRSLLEELKNIS
-348 KNIVLDENVK
+348 KNIVLDENIRV
-358 IFKEKL
+358 FKEKL
-364 MKTTFYFY
+364 MKTTFNLYK
-372 ENKGEIYCNVKIDYC
+372 NKEKIYCNVKIDYC

-427 FCFIGDEEAMYDF
+427 FCFIGSEEEIYEL
-440 FSKGLKKIKEH
+440 FSKGIKRLRELGEVLLSEELK
-451 GDVILSKELQE
+451 E
-462 FKVIDSSLISSEL
+462 FKVLDSSLISSEL
-475 SELINFYKL
+475 KELSNFYKL

-490 FNIQELRESIDAMK
+490 FELRELRESIEAMK
-504 NGKRFYK
+504 RGDRFYR
-511 TKKTYL
+511 TKKVYL
-517 DLEEPGIIHFLNLLE
+517 DLEDPGIVNFLNLLD
-532 DLGLDN
+532 DLGLENIKDN
-538 ISNNEINIDKSKVL
+538 EVYIDKSKVL
-552 YIQEKLKDRNLSF
+552 YIQEKLKDRTLSF
-565 IKGGKVLQEIVNKLL
+565 IKGGNVLQEIVGKLL

-598 SYQKEGFKWINEI
+598 PYQKEGFKWINEI

-659 FEKFAPSLRIGLVH
+659 FEKFAPSIRIGLVH
-673 GSKTRRDK
+673 GSKSKRDK
-681 VLNDFKRSLGIKL
+681 VLRDFKRGLGIKI
-694 DYMDTFEG
+694 
-702 LDLDE
+702 E
-707 EENINNSKEG
+707 EENLKE
-717 KNKSNDK
+717 
-724 NKTKKSSKSYERY
+724 KSYEKY
-737 DILLTTYGTL
+737 DVLLTTYGTL
-747 KNDEEAY
+747 KNDEKAY
-754 DNLSFDYCIIDEAQ
+754 ENLSFDYCIIDEAQ

-781 KKIKSRCN
+781 KNIKSRCN

-813 GYLFTKERFRE
+813 GYLFTKDRFRE
-824 RFILDENNLDELKS
+824 RFILDESNLSELKY

-850 DVLSELPE
+850 EVLSELPE

-869 GKQKQIYNSY
+869 GKQKQLYSFY

-884 TKLNESKIS
+884 NQLNENKSSEKS
-893 GKIGNEKINL
+893 GRDKINL

-917 SIVIPEYNGGSG
+917 SLVVPDYKGGSS
-929 KLIVVKEI
+929 KLTVVKEI

-948 LLFSQFTSVLKKIED
+948 LLFSQFTSVLQKIEE
-963 DFKREG
+963 DFKKED
-969 ISHLYLD
+969 ISYLYLD
-976 GGTSAKERVERVKK
+976 GGTSAKDRVERVKK
-990 FNEDESIK
+990 FNEDSNIK

-1045 RVEVIK
+1045 KVEVIK

-1086 LKRLTEEEIAKL
+1086 LKRLTEEEISKL

>member
-1 MPLNLEILMKNLV
+1 MNLDIFMKNLV

-33 IKDVKGKSIDGVY
+33 VKDVKGKCIDGIY
-46 HIYGRVLNE
+46 HIYGSVLND
-55 DKNWDYDT
+55 DKNWDYNT
-63 HLKINMKNNEI
+63 HIKINMQNSDI
-74 IGVNCSCETFK
+74 IGTNCSCETFK
-85 ENSKQV
+85 ENSKHI
-91 KNYMC
+91 KNYVC
-96 KHISATGDAFYSLA
+96 KHISATNDVFYSLA
-110 KKKIASKKPMIKVEN
+110 KKKVQKNKLKSNNKPK
-125 RLVKENEKNNE
+125 LVKEKNEEHKGK
-136 QQEKRFLSLD
+136 EKRFLSLD
-146 ISIKHMVK
+146 INIKHMVK
-154 EGIQFFNCEFRIG
+154 EGITLFNCEFRIG
-167 VGNSNLILDLKD
+167 TGNLNLILDLKD

-190 KFNDSFTYNPLKD
+190 KFNDGFTYNPLKD
-203 DFLKEDKRILQFIG
+203 EFLDEDKRVLQFVASHKDMI
-217 ANSDK
+217 S
-222 INGRYLRLRQNSLKD
+222 GRYLRLKQNNLKD
-237 FLKLIDEKKKINFN
+237 FLKLVDEKKKINFN

-257 EVKVRKENVP
+257 EVKVKKENVP

-274 GKEGFILSHHKKFP
+274 GKEGFVLSHHKKFP
-288 VILNNT
+288 VILNNS

-322 LKNNTITYKKTLEN
+322 LKNNTITYKKSLEN
-336 LKNLLEELKNIS
+336 LRSLLEELKNIS
-348 KNIVLDENVK
+348 KNIVLDENIRV
-358 IFKEKL
+358 FKEKL
-364 MKTTFYFY
+364 MKTTFNLYKT
-372 ENKGEIYCNVKIDYC
+372 KGRIYCNVKIDYC

-406 KSEKYIEFQL
+406 KNEKYIEFQL

-427 FCFIGDEEAMYDF
+427 FCFIGSEEEMYEL
-440 FSKGLKKIKEH
+440 FSKGIKRLRELGEVLLSEELK
-451 GDVILSKELQE
+451 E
-462 FKVIDSSLISSEL
+462 FKVLDSALISSEL
-475 SELINFYKL
+475 KELSNFYKL

-490 FNIQELRESIDAMK
+490 FELRELRESIEAMK
-504 NGKRFYK
+504 RGDRFYR
-511 TKKTYL
+511 TKKVYL
-517 DLEEPGIIHFLNLLE
+517 DLEDPGIVNFLNLLE
-532 DLGLDN
+532 DLGLENIKDN
-538 ISNNEINIDKSKVL
+538 EVYIDKSKVL
-552 YIQEKLKDRNLSF
+552 YIQEKLKDRTLSF
-565 IKGGKVLQEIVNKLL
+565 IKGGNVLQEIVGKLL

-598 SYQKEGFKWINEI
+598 PYQKEGFKWINEI

-659 FEKFAPSLRIGLVH
+659 FEKFAPSIRIGLVH
-673 GSKTRRDK
+673 GSKSKRDK
-681 VLNDFKRSLGIKL
+681 VLRDFKRGLGIKL
-694 DYMDTFEG
+694 
-702 LDLDE
+702 E
-707 EENINNSKEG
+707 EDNLKE
-717 KNKSNDK
+717 
-724 NKTKKSSKSYERY
+724 KSYEKY
-737 DILLTTYGTL
+737 DVLLTTYGTL
-747 KNDEEAY
+747 KNDEKAY
-754 DNLSFDYCIIDEAQ
+754 ENLSFDYCIIDEAQ

-773 SAQATLSV
+773 AAQATLSV
-781 KKIKSRCN
+781 KNIKSRCN

-813 GYLFTKERFRE
+813 GYLFTKDRFRE
-824 RFILDENNLDELKS
+824 RFILDESNLSELKY

-869 GKQKQIYNSY
+869 GKQKQLYSFY

-884 TKLNESKIS
+884 NQLNENKSSEKS
-893 GKIGNEKINL
+893 GRDKINL
-903 FAYLTKLREICLDP
+903 FSYLTKLREICLDP
-917 SIVIPEYNGGSG
+917 SLVVPDYTGGSS
-929 KLIVVKEI
+929 KLTVVKEI

-948 LLFSQFTSVLKKIED
+948 LLFSQFTSVLKKIEE
-963 DFKREG
+963 DFKKED
-969 ISHLYLD
+969 ISYLYLD
-976 GGTSAKERVERVKK
+976 GGTSAKDRVERVKK
-990 FNEDESIK
+990 FNEDSNIK

-1012 LTSASVVIHFDP
+1012 LISASVVIHFDP

-1045 RVEVIK
+1045 KVEVIK

-1086 LKRLTEEEIAKL
+1086 LKRLTEEEISKL

>member
-1 MPLNLEILMKNLV
+1 MPLNLDIFMKNLV

-33 IKDVKGKSIDGVY
+33 VKDVKGKSIDGIY
-46 HIYGRVLNE
+46 HIYGSVLND
-55 DKNWDYDT
+55 DKNWDYNT
-63 HLKINMKNNEI
+63 HIKINMQNSDI
-74 IGVNCSCETFK
+74 MGTNCSCETFK
-85 ENSKQV
+85 ENSKHI
-91 KNYMC
+91 KNYVC
-96 KHISATGDAFYSLA
+96 KHISATNDVFYSLA
-110 KKKIASKKPMIKVEN
+110 KKKMQKNKLKSNNKPK
-125 RLVKENEKNNE
+125 LVKEKNEEHKG
-136 QQEKRFLSLD
+136 QEKRFLSLD
-146 ISIKHMVK
+146 INIKHMLK
-154 EGIQFFNCEFRIG
+154 EGITLFNCEFRIG
-167 VGNSNLILDLKD
+167 TGNLNLILDLKD

-190 KFNDSFTYNPLKD
+190 KFNDGFTYNPLKD
-203 DFLKEDKRILQFIG
+203 EFLDEDKRVLQFVASHKDMI
-217 ANSDK
+217 S
-222 INGRYLRLRQNSLKD
+222 GRYLRLKQNNLKD

-257 EVKVRKENVP
+257 EVKVKKENVP

-274 GKEGFILSHHKKFP
+274 GKEGFILNHHKKFP
-288 VILNNT
+288 IILNNS

-322 LKNNTITYKKTLEN
+322 LKNNTITYKKSLEN
-336 LKNLLEELKNIS
+336 LRSLLEELKNIS
-348 KNIVLDENVK
+348 KNIVLDENIRV
-358 IFKEKL
+358 FKEKL
-364 MKTTFYFY
+364 IKTTFNLYK
-372 ENKGEIYCNVKIDYC
+372 NKEKIYCNVKIDYC

-427 FCFIGDEEAMYDF
+427 FCFIGSEEEIYEL
-440 FSKGLKKIKEH
+440 FSKGIKRLRELGEVLLSEELK
-451 GDVILSKELQE
+451 E
-462 FKVIDSSLISSEL
+462 FKVLDSSLISSEL
-475 SELINFYKL
+475 KELSNFYKL

-490 FNIQELRESIDAMK
+490 FELRELRESIEAMK
-504 NGKRFYK
+504 RGDRFYR
-511 TKKTYL
+511 TKKVYL
-517 DLEEPGIIHFLNLLE
+517 DLEDPGIVNFLNLLD
-532 DLGLDN
+532 DLGLENIKDN
-538 ISNNEINIDKSKVL
+538 EVYIDKSKVL

-565 IKGGKVLQEIVNKLL
+565 IKGGNVLQEIVGKLL

-598 SYQKEGFKWINEI
+598 PYQKEGFKWINEI

-659 FEKFAPSLRIGLVH
+659 FEKFAPSIRVGLVH
-673 GSKTRRDK
+673 GSKSKRDK
-681 VLNDFKRSLGIKL
+681 VLRDFKRGLGIKI
-694 DYMDTFEG
+694 
-702 LDLDE
+702 E
-707 EENINNSKEG
+707 EKNLKE
-717 KNKSNDK
+717 
-724 NKTKKSSKSYERY
+724 KSYEKY
-737 DILLTTYGTL
+737 DVLLTTYGTL
-747 KNDEEAY
+747 KNDEKAY
-754 DNLSFDYCIIDEAQ
+754 ENLSFDYCIIDEAQ

-781 KKIKSRCN
+781 KNIKSRCN

-824 RFILDENNLDELKS
+824 RFILDESNLSELKS

-850 DVLSELPE
+850 EVLSELPE

-869 GKQKQIYNSY
+869 GKQKQLYSFY
-879 VKAIK
+879 VNAIK
-884 TKLNESKIS
+884 NQLNENKSSEKS
-893 GKIGNEKINL
+893 GRDKINL

-917 SIVIPEYNGGSG
+917 SLVVPDYKGGSS
-929 KLIVVKEI
+929 KLTVVREI

-948 LLFSQFTSVLKKIED
+948 LLFSQFTSVLQKIEE
-963 DFKREG
+963 DFKKED
-969 ISHLYLD
+969 ISYLYLD
-976 GGTSAKERVERVKK
+976 GGTSAKDRVERVKK
-990 FNEDESIK
+990 FNDDSNIK

-1045 RVEVIK
+1045 KVEVIK

-1086 LKRLTEEEIAKL
+1086 LKRLTEEEISKL

>member
-1 MPLNLEILMKNLV
+1 
-14 RRTSSF
+14 
-20 TREQGK
+20 
-26 KLIKEAY
+26 
-33 IKDVKGKSIDGVY
+33 
-46 HIYGRVLNE
+46 
-55 DKNWDYDT
+55 
-63 HLKINMKNNEI
+63 
-74 IGVNCSCETFK
+74 
-85 ENSKQV
+85 
-91 KNYMC
+91 
-96 KHISATGDAFYSLA
+96 
-110 KKKIASKKPMIKVEN
+110 
-125 RLVKENEKNNE
+125 
-136 QQEKRFLSLD
+136 
-146 ISIKHMVK
+146 
-154 EGIQFFNCEFRIG
+154 
-167 VGNSNLILDLKD
+167 
-179 FLYKNSLKKPL
+179 
-190 KFNDSFTYNPLKD
+190 
-203 DFLKEDKRILQFIG
+203 
-217 ANSDK
+217 
-222 INGRYLRLRQNSLKD
+222 
-237 FLKLIDEKKKINFN
+237 
-251 FNSINY
+251 
-257 EVKVRKENVP
+257 
-267 VALTLKE
+267 
-274 GKEGFILSHHKKFP
+274 
-288 VILNNT
+288 
-294 GDVMFFDRNLYL
+294 MFFDRNLYL

-322 LKNNTITYKKTLEN
+322 LKNNTITYKKSLEN
-336 LKNLLEELKNIS
+336 LRSLLEELKNIS
-348 KNIVLDENVK
+348 KNIVLDENIRV
-358 IFKEKL
+358 FKEKL
-364 MKTTFYFY
+364 MKTTFNLYK
-372 ENKGEIYCNVKIDYC
+372 NKEKIYCNVKIDYC

-427 FCFIGDEEAMYDF
+427 FCFIGNKEEMYEL
-440 FSKGLKKIKEH
+440 FSKGIKRLRELGEVLLSEELK
-451 GDVILSKELQE
+451 E
-462 FKVIDSSLISSEL
+462 FKVLDSSLISSEL
-475 SELINFYKL
+475 KELSNFYKL

-490 FNIQELRESIDAMK
+490 FELRELRESVEAMK
-504 NGKRFYK
+504 RGDRFYR
-511 TKKTYL
+511 TKKVYL
-517 DLEEPGIIHFLNLLE
+517 DLEDTGIVNFLNLLE
-532 DLGLDN
+532 DLGLENIKDN
-538 ISNNEINIDKSKVL
+538 EVYIDKSKVL

-565 IKGGKVLQEIVNKLL
+565 IKGGNVLQEIVGKLL
-580 NKEFKRKLVPKA
+580 NKEFKRKLLPKA

-598 SYQKEGFKWINEI
+598 PYQKEGFKWINEI

-659 FEKFAPSLRIGLVH
+659 FEKFAPSIRVGLVH
-673 GSKTRRDK
+673 GSKSKRDK
-681 VLNDFKRSLGIKL
+681 VLRDFKRGLGIKI
-694 DYMDTFEG
+694 
-702 LDLDE
+702 E
-707 EENINNSKEG
+707 EENLKE
-717 KNKSNDK
+717 
-724 NKTKKSSKSYERY
+724 KSYEKY
-737 DILLTTYGTL
+737 DVLLTTYGTL
-747 KNDEEAY
+747 KNDEKAY
-754 DNLSFDYCIIDEAQ
+754 ENLSFDYCIIDEAQ

-781 KKIKSRCN
+781 KNIKSRCN

-824 RFILDENNLDELKS
+824 RFILDESNLSELKS

-869 GKQKQIYNSY
+869 GKQKQLYSFY

-884 TKLNESKIS
+884 NQLNENKSSEKS
-893 GKIGNEKINL
+893 GRDKINL

-917 SIVIPEYNGGSG
+917 SLVVPDYTGGSS
-929 KLIVVKEI
+929 KLTVVKEI

-948 LLFSQFTSVLKKIED
+948 LLFSQFTSVLQKIEE
-963 DFKREG
+963 DFKKED
-969 ISHLYLD
+969 ISYLYLD
-976 GGTSAKERVERVKK
+976 GGTSAKDRVERVKK
-990 FNEDESIK
+990 FNEDSNIK

-1045 RVEVIK
+1045 KVEVIK

-1086 LKRLTEEEIAKL
+1086 LKRLTEEEISKL

>member
-1 MPLNLEILMKNLV
+1 MNLDIFMKNLV

-33 IKDVKGKSIDGVY
+33 VKDVKGKCIDGIY
-46 HIYGRVLNE
+46 HIYGSVLND
-55 DKNWDYDT
+55 DKNWDYNT
-63 HLKINMKNNEI
+63 HIKINMQNSDI
-74 IGVNCSCETFK
+74 IGTNCSCETFK
-85 ENSKQV
+85 ENSKHI
-91 KNYMC
+91 KNYVC
-96 KHISATGDAFYSLA
+96 KHISATNDVFYSLA
-110 KKKIASKKPMIKVEN
+110 KKKMQKNKLKSNNKPK
-125 RLVKENEKNNE
+125 LVKEKNEEHKGK
-136 QQEKRFLSLD
+136 EKRFLSLD
-146 ISIKHMVK
+146 INIKHMVK
-154 EGIQFFNCEFRIG
+154 EGITLFNCEFRIG
-167 VGNSNLILDLKD
+167 AGNLNLILDLKD

-190 KFNDSFTYNPLKD
+190 KFNDGFTYNPLKD
-203 DFLKEDKRILQFIG
+203 EFLDEDKRVLQFVASHKDMI
-217 ANSDK
+217 S
-222 INGRYLRLRQNSLKD
+222 GRYLRLKQNNLKD

-257 EVKVRKENVP
+257 EVKVKKENVP

-288 VILNNT
+288 VILNNS

-322 LKNNTITYKKTLEN
+322 LKNNTITYKKSLES
-336 LKNLLEELKNIS
+336 LRNLLEELKNIS
-348 KNIVLDENVK
+348 KNIVLDENIRV
-358 IFKEKL
+358 FKEKL
-364 MKTTFYFY
+364 MKTTFNLYK
-372 ENKGEIYCNVKIDYC
+372 NKGKIYCNVKIDYC

-406 KSEKYIEFQL
+406 KNEKYIEFQL

-427 FCFIGDEEAMYDF
+427 FCFIGNEEEMYELL
-440 FSKGLKKIKEH
+440 SKGIKRLREFGEVLLSEELK
-451 GDVILSKELQE
+451 E
-462 FKVIDSSLISSEL
+462 FKVLDSSLISSEL
-475 SELINFYKL
+475 IELNNFYKI

-490 FNIQELRESIDAMK
+490 FELRELRESIEAMK
-504 NGKRFYK
+504 KGERFYR
-511 TKKTYL
+511 TKKFYL
-517 DLEEPGIIHFLNLLE
+517 DLEDPGIVNFLNLLE
-532 DLGLDN
+532 DLGLENINDN
-538 ISNNEINIDKSKVL
+538 EVYIDKSKVL
-552 YIQEKLKDRNLSF
+552 YIQEKLKDRTLSF
-565 IKGGKVLQEIVNKLL
+565 IKGGNVLQEIVGKLL

-598 SYQKEGFKWINEI
+598 PYQKEGFKWINEI

-659 FEKFAPSLRIGLVH
+659 FEKFAPSIRVGLVH
-673 GSKTRRDK
+673 GSKSKRDK
-681 VLNDFKRSLGIKL
+681 VLRDFKRGLGIKI
-694 DYMDTFEG
+694 
-702 LDLDE
+702 E
-707 EENINNSKEG
+707 EENLKE
-717 KNKSNDK
+717 
-724 NKTKKSSKSYERY
+724 KSYEKY
-737 DILLTTYGTL
+737 DVLLTTYGTL
-747 KNDEEAY
+747 KNDEKAY
-754 DNLSFDYCIIDEAQ
+754 ENLSFDYCIIDEAQ

-773 SAQATLSV
+773 AAQATLSV
-781 KKIKSRCN
+781 KNIKSRCN

-813 GYLFTKERFRE
+813 GYLFTKDRFRE
-824 RFILDENNLDELKS
+824 RFILDESNLSELKY

-869 GKQKQIYNSY
+869 GKQKQLYSFY

-884 TKLNESKIS
+884 NQLNENKSSEKS
-893 GKIGNEKINL
+893 GRDKINL

-917 SIVIPEYNGGSG
+917 SLVVPDYTGGSS
-929 KLIVVKEI
+929 KLTVVKEI

-948 LLFSQFTSVLKKIED
+948 LLFSQFTSVLKKIEE
-963 DFKREG
+963 DFKKEE
-969 ISHLYLD
+969 ISYLYLD
-976 GGTSAKERVERVKK
+976 GGTSAKDRVERVKK
-990 FNEDESIK
+990 FNEDSNIK

-1012 LTSASVVIHFDP
+1012 LTSASMVIHFDP

-1045 RVEVIK
+1045 KVEVIK

-1074 SLMDGKTMDGKG
+1074 SLMDGKTMDGKV
-1086 LKRLTEEEIAKL
+1086 LKRLTEEEISKL

>member
-1 MPLNLEILMKNLV
+1 
-14 RRTSSF
+14 
-20 TREQGK
+20 
-26 KLIKEAY
+26 
-33 IKDVKGKSIDGVY
+33 
-46 HIYGRVLNE
+46 
-55 DKNWDYDT
+55 
-63 HLKINMKNNEI
+63 
-74 IGVNCSCETFK
+74 
-85 ENSKQV
+85 
-91 KNYMC
+91 
-96 KHISATGDAFYSLA
+96 
-110 KKKIASKKPMIKVEN
+110 
-125 RLVKENEKNNE
+125 
-136 QQEKRFLSLD
+136 
-146 ISIKHMVK
+146 MVK
-154 EGIQFFNCEFRIG
+154 EGITLFNCEFRIG
-167 VGNSNLILDLKD
+167 TGNLILDLKD

-190 KFNDSFTYNPLKD
+190 KFNDGFTYNPLKD
-203 DFLKEDKRILQFIG
+203 EFLDEDKRVLQFV
-217 ANSDK
+217 ASHKDMVS
-222 INGRYLRLRQNSLKD
+222 GRYLRLKQNNLKD

-257 EVKVRKENVP
+257 EVKVKKENVP

-274 GKEGFILSHHKKFP
+274 GKEGFVLSHHKKFP
-288 VILNNT
+288 VLLNNL

-322 LKNNTITYKKTLEN
+322 LKNNTITYKKSLEN
-336 LKNLLEELKNIS
+336 LRSLLEELKNIS
-348 KNIVLDENVK
+348 KNIVLDENVRV
-358 IFKEKL
+358 FKEKL
-364 MKTTFYFY
+364 MKTTFNLYKT
-372 ENKGEIYCNVKIDYC
+372 EGKIYCNVKIDYC

-427 FCFIGDEEAMYDF
+427 FCFIGNKEEMYEL
-440 FSKGLKKIKEH
+440 FSKGIKRLRELGEVLLSEELK
-451 GDVILSKELQE
+451 E
-462 FKVIDSSLISSEL
+462 FKVLDSSLISSEL
-475 SELINFYKL
+475 KELSNFYKL

-490 FNIQELRESIDAMK
+490 FELRELRESVEAMK
-504 NGKRFYK
+504 RGDRFYR
-511 TKKTYL
+511 TKKVYL
-517 DLEEPGIIHFLNLLE
+517 DLEDPGIVNFLNLLE
-532 DLGLDN
+532 DLGLENIKDN
-538 ISNNEINIDKSKVL
+538 EVYIDKSKVL

-565 IKGGKVLQEIVNKLL
+565 IKGGNVLQEIVGKLL
-580 NKEFKRKLVPKA
+580 NKEFKRKLLPKA

-598 SYQKEGFKWINEI
+598 PYQKEGFKWINEI

-659 FEKFAPSLRIGLVH
+659 FEKFAPSIRVGLVH
-673 GSKTRRDK
+673 GSKSKRDK
-681 VLNDFKRSLGIKL
+681 VLRDFKRGLGIKI
-694 DYMDTFEG
+694 
-702 LDLDE
+702 E
-707 EENINNSKEG
+707 EENLKE
-717 KNKSNDK
+717 
-724 NKTKKSSKSYERY
+724 KSYEKY
-737 DILLTTYGTL
+737 DVLLTTYGTL
-747 KNDEEAY
+747 KNDEKAY
-754 DNLSFDYCIIDEAQ
+754 ENLSFDYCIIDEAQ

-781 KKIKSRCN
+781 KNIKSRCN

-824 RFILDENNLDELKS
+824 RFILDESNLSELKS

-869 GKQKQIYNSY
+869 GKQKQLYSFY

-884 TKLNESKIS
+884 NQLNENKSSEKS
-893 GKIGNEKINL
+893 GRDKINL

-917 SIVIPEYNGGSG
+917 SLVVPDYTGESS
-929 KLIVVKEI
+929 KLTVVKEI

-948 LLFSQFTSVLKKIED
+948 LLFSQFTSVLQKIEE
-963 DFKREG
+963 DFKKED
-969 ISHLYLD
+969 ISYLYLD
-976 GGTSAKERVERVKK
+976 GGTSAKDRVERVKK
-990 FNEDESIK
+990 FNEDSNIK

-1045 RVEVIK
+1045 KVEVIK

-1086 LKRLTEEEIAKL
+1086 LKRLTEEEISKL

>member
-1 MPLNLEILMKNLV
+1 MPLNLDIFMKNLV

-33 IKDVKGKSIDGVY
+33 VKDVRGKSIDGIY
-46 HIYGRVLNE
+46 HIYGSVLND
-55 DKNWDYDT
+55 DKNWDYNT
-63 HLKINMKNNEI
+63 HIKINMKNSDI
-74 IGVNCSCETFK
+74 VGTNCSCETFK
-85 ENSKQV
+85 ENSKHI
-91 KNYMC
+91 KNYVC
-96 KHISATGDAFYSLA
+96 KHISATNDVFYSLA
-110 KKKIASKKPMIKVEN
+110 KKKMQNNKLKSNNKTQ
-125 RLVKENEKNNE
+125 LVKEKNEEHKG
-136 QQEKRFLSLD
+136 QEKRFLSLD
-146 ISIKHMVK
+146 INIKHMVK
-154 EGIQFFNCEFRIG
+154 EGITLFNCEFRIG
-167 VGNSNLILDLKD
+167 AGNLNLILDLKD

-190 KFNDSFTYNPLKD
+190 KFNDGFTYNPLKD
-203 DFLKEDKRILQFIG
+203 EFLDEDKRVLQFVASHKDMI
-217 ANSDK
+217 S
-222 INGRYLRLRQNSLKD
+222 GRYLRLKQNNLKD

-257 EVKVRKENVP
+257 EVKVKKENVP

-274 GKEGFILSHHKKFP
+274 GKEGFVLSHHKKFP
-288 VILNNT
+288 VILNNL

-322 LKNNTITYKKTLEN
+322 LKNNTITYKKSLEN
-336 LKNLLEELKNIS
+336 LRSLLEELKNIS
-348 KNIVLDENVK
+348 KNIVLDENIRV
-358 IFKEKL
+358 FKEKL
-364 MKTTFYFY
+364 MKTTFNLYKT
-372 ENKGEIYCNVKIDYC
+372 KGKIYCNVKIDYC

-392 LIRDEKDNSFLRDL
+392 LIRDEKDNNFLRNL

-427 FCFIGDEEAMYDF
+427 FCFIGNEEEMYEL
-440 FSKGLKKIKEH
+440 FSKGIKRLRELGEVLLSEELK
-451 GDVILSKELQE
+451 E
-462 FKVIDSSLISSEL
+462 FKVLDSSLISSEL
-475 SELINFYKL
+475 KELSNFYKL

-490 FNIQELRESIDAMK
+490 FELRELRESIEAMK
-504 NGKRFYK
+504 KGDRFYR
-511 TKKTYL
+511 TKKVYL
-517 DLEEPGIIHFLNLLE
+517 DLEDPGIVNFLNLLE
-532 DLGLDN
+532 DLGLENIKDN
-538 ISNNEINIDKSKVL
+538 EVYIDKSKVL

-565 IKGGKVLQEIVNKLL
+565 IKGGNVLQEIVGKLL

-598 SYQKEGFKWINEI
+598 PYQKEGFKWINEI

-651 VIYNWMDE
+651 VIYNWIDE
-659 FEKFAPSLRIGLVH
+659 FEKFAPSIRVGLVH
-673 GSKTRRDK
+673 GSKSKRDK
-681 VLNDFKRSLGIKL
+681 VLRDFKRGLGIKV
-694 DYMDTFEG
+694 
-702 LDLDE
+702 E
-707 EENINNSKEG
+707 EENLKE
-717 KNKSNDK
+717 
-724 NKTKKSSKSYERY
+724 KSYEKY
-737 DILLTTYGTL
+737 DVLLTTYGTL
-747 KNDEEAY
+747 KNDEKAY
-754 DNLSFDYCIIDEAQ
+754 ENLSFDYCIIDEAQ

-773 SAQATLSV
+773 AAQATLSV
-781 KKIKSRCN
+781 KNIKSRCN

-824 RFILDENNLDELKS
+824 RFILDESNLSELKS

-869 GKQKQIYNSY
+869 GKQKQLYSFY

-884 TKLNESKIS
+884 NQLNENKSSEKS
-893 GKIGNEKINL
+893 GRDKINL

-917 SIVIPEYNGGSG
+917 SLVVPDYTGGSS
-929 KLIVVKEI
+929 KLTVVKEI

-948 LLFSQFTSVLKKIED
+948 LLFSQFTSVLQKIEE
-963 DFKREG
+963 DFKKED
-969 ISHLYLD
+969 ISYLYLD
-976 GGTSAKERVERVKK
+976 GGTSAKDRVERVKK
-990 FNEDESIK
+990 FNEDSNIK

-1012 LTSASVVIHFDP
+1012 LTSASMVIHFDP

-1045 RVEVIK
+1045 KVEVIK

-1086 LKRLTEEEIAKL
+1086 LKRLTEEEISKL

>member
-1 MPLNLEILMKNLV
+1 MPLNLDMFMKNLV

-33 IKDVKGKSIDGVY
+33 VKDVRGKNIDGIY
-46 HIYGRVLNE
+46 HIYGNVLND
-55 DKNWDYDT
+55 DKNWDYNT
-63 HLKINMKNNEI
+63 HIKINMKNSDI
-74 IGVNCSCETFK
+74 IGTNCSCKTFK
-85 ENSKQV
+85 ENSKHI
-91 KNYMC
+91 KNYVC
-96 KHISATGDAFYSLA
+96 KHISATNDVFYSLVR
-110 KKKIASKKPMIKVEN
+110 KKVQKNKLKSNNKTQ
-125 RLVKENEKNNE
+125 LVKEKNEEHKGE
-136 QQEKRFLSLD
+136 EKRFLSLD
-146 ISIKHMVK
+146 INIKHMVK
-154 EGIQFFNCEFRIG
+154 EGITLFNCEFRIG
-167 VGNSNLILDLKD
+167 AGNLNLILDLKD

-190 KFNDSFTYNPLKD
+190 KFNDGFTYNPLRD
-203 DFLKEDKRILQFIG
+203 EFLEEDKRVLQFVASHKEMI
-217 ANSDK
+217 S
-222 INGRYLRLRQNSLKD
+222 GRYLRLKQNNLKD

-257 EVKVRKENVP
+257 EVKVKKENVP

-288 VILNNT
+288 VLLNNS

-322 LKNNTITYKKTLEN
+322 LKNNTITYKKS
-336 LKNLLEELKNIS
+336 LKSLRNLLEELKNIS
-348 KNIVLDENVK
+348 KNIVLDENVRA
-358 IFKEKL
+358 FKEKL
-364 MKTTFYFY
+364 MKTTFNLYKT
-372 ENKGEIYCNVKIDYC
+372 EGKIYCNVKIDYC

-392 LIRDEKDNSFLRDL
+392 LIRDEKDNSFLRGL

-427 FCFIGDEEAMYDF
+427 FCFIGNEEEMYELL
-440 FSKGLKKIKEH
+440 SKGIKSLKEF
-451 GDVILSKELQE
+451 GEVLLSEELKE
-462 FKVIDSSLISSEL
+462 FKVLDSSLISSEL
-475 SELINFYKL
+475 IELSNFYKL

-490 FNIQELRESIDAMK
+490 FELRELRESIEAMK
-504 NGKRFYK
+504 KGERFYR
-511 TKKTYL
+511 TKKVYL
-517 DLEEPGIIHFLNLLE
+517 DLEDPGIVNFLNLLE
-532 DLGLDN
+532 DLGLENIKDN
-538 ISNNEINIDKSKVL
+538 EVYIDKSKVL

-565 IKGGKVLQEIVNKLL
+565 IKGGNVLQEIVGKLL

-598 SYQKEGFKWINEI
+598 PYQKEGFKWINEI

-659 FEKFAPSLRIGLVH
+659 FEKFAPSIRVGLVH
-673 GSKTRRDK
+673 GSKAKRDR
-681 VLNDFKRSLGIKL
+681 VLRDFKRGLGIKV
-694 DYMDTFEG
+694 
-702 LDLDE
+702 E
-707 EENINNSKEG
+707 EENLKE
-717 KNKSNDK
+717 
-724 NKTKKSSKSYERY
+724 KSYEKY
-737 DILLTTYGTL
+737 DVLLTTYGTL
-747 KNDEEAY
+747 KNDEKAY
-754 DNLSFDYCIIDEAQ
+754 ESLSFDYCIIDEAQ

-773 SAQATLSV
+773 TAQATLSV
-781 KKIKSRCN
+781 KNIKSRCN

-824 RFILDENNLDELKS
+824 RFILDESNLSELKS

-869 GKQKQIYNSY
+869 GKQKQLYSFY

-884 TKLNESKIS
+884 NELNENKSYEKS
-893 GKIGNEKINL
+893 GKNKINL

-917 SIVIPEYNGGSG
+917 SIVVPDYKGESS
-929 KLIVVKEI
+929 KLTVVKEI

-948 LLFSQFTSVLKKIED
+948 LLFSQFTSVLKKIEE
-963 DFKREG
+963 DFRKED
-969 ISHLYLD
+969 ISYLYLD

-990 FNEDESIK
+990 FNEDSNIK

-1045 RVEVIK
+1045 KVEVIK

-1086 LKRLTEEEIAKL
+1086 LKRLTEEEISKL

>member
-1 MPLNLEILMKNLV
+1 
-14 RRTSSF
+14 
-20 TREQGK
+20 
-26 KLIKEAY
+26 
-33 IKDVKGKSIDGVY
+33 
-46 HIYGRVLNE
+46 
-55 DKNWDYDT
+55 
-63 HLKINMKNNEI
+63 
-74 IGVNCSCETFK
+74 
-85 ENSKQV
+85 
-91 KNYMC
+91 
-96 KHISATGDAFYSLA
+96 
-110 KKKIASKKPMIKVEN
+110 
-125 RLVKENEKNNE
+125 
-136 QQEKRFLSLD
+136 
-146 ISIKHMVK
+146 MVK
-154 EGIQFFNCEFRIG
+154 EGITLFNCEFRIG
-167 VGNSNLILDLKD
+167 TGNLILDLKD

-190 KFNDSFTYNPLKD
+190 KFNDGFTYNPLKD
-203 DFLKEDKRILQFIG
+203 EFLDEDKRVLQFV
-217 ANSDK
+217 ASHKDMVS
-222 INGRYLRLRQNSLKD
+222 GRYLRLKQNNLKD

-257 EVKVRKENVP
+257 EVKVKKENVP

-274 GKEGFILSHHKKFP
+274 GKEGFVLSHHKKFP
-288 VILNNT
+288 VLLNNL

-322 LKNNTITYKKTLEN
+322 LKNNTITYKKSLEN
-336 LKNLLEELKNIS
+336 LRSLLEELKNIS
-348 KNIVLDENVK
+348 KNIFLDENVRV
-358 IFKEKL
+358 FKEKL
-364 MKTTFYFY
+364 MKTTFNLYKT
-372 ENKGEIYCNVKIDYC
+372 EGKIYCNVKIDYC

-427 FCFIGDEEAMYDF
+427 FCFIGNKEEMYEL
-440 FSKGLKKIKEH
+440 FSKGIKRLRELGEVLLSEELK
-451 GDVILSKELQE
+451 E
-462 FKVIDSSLISSEL
+462 FKVLDSSLISSEL
-475 SELINFYKL
+475 KELSNFYKL

-490 FNIQELRESIDAMK
+490 FELRELRESVEAMK
-504 NGKRFYK
+504 RGDRFYR
-511 TKKTYL
+511 TKKVYL
-517 DLEEPGIIHFLNLLE
+517 DLEDPGIVNFLNLLE
-532 DLGLDN
+532 DLGLENIKDN
-538 ISNNEINIDKSKVL
+538 EVYIDKSKVL

-565 IKGGKVLQEIVNKLL
+565 IKGGNVLQEIVGKLL
-580 NKEFKRKLVPKA
+580 NKEFKRKLLPKA

-598 SYQKEGFKWINEI
+598 PYQKEGFKWINEI

-659 FEKFAPSLRIGLVH
+659 FEKFAPSIRVGLVH
-673 GSKTRRDK
+673 GSKSKRDK
-681 VLNDFKRSLGIKL
+681 VLRDFKRGLGIKI
-694 DYMDTFEG
+694 
-702 LDLDE
+702 E
-707 EENINNSKEG
+707 EENLKE
-717 KNKSNDK
+717 
-724 NKTKKSSKSYERY
+724 KSYEKY
-737 DILLTTYGTL
+737 DVLLTTYGTL
-747 KNDEEAY
+747 KNDEKAY
-754 DNLSFDYCIIDEAQ
+754 ENLSFDYCIIDEAQ

-781 KKIKSRCN
+781 KNIKSRCN

-824 RFILDENNLDELKS
+824 RFILDESNLSELKS

-869 GKQKQIYNSY
+869 GKQKQLYSFY

-884 TKLNESKIS
+884 NQLNENKSSEKS
-893 GKIGNEKINL
+893 GRDKINL

-917 SIVIPEYNGGSG
+917 SLVVPDYTGESS
-929 KLIVVKEI
+929 KLTVVKEI

-948 LLFSQFTSVLKKIED
+948 LLFSQFTSVLQKIEE
-963 DFKREG
+963 DFKKED
-969 ISHLYLD
+969 ISYLYLD
-976 GGTSAKERVERVKK
+976 GGTSAKDRVERVKK
-990 FNEDESIK
+990 FNEDSNIK

-1045 RVEVIK
+1045 KVEVIK

-1086 LKRLTEEEIAKL
+1086 LKRLTEEEISKL

>member
-1 MPLNLEILMKNLV
+1 MPLNLDILMKNLV

-33 IKDVKGKSIDGVY
+33 VKDVKGKSIDGIY
-46 HIYGRVLNE
+46 HIYGSVLND
-55 DKNWDYDT
+55 DKNWDYNT
-63 HLKINMKNNEI
+63 HIKINMQNSDI
-74 IGVNCSCETFK
+74 MGTNCSCETFK
-85 ENSKQV
+85 ENSKHI
-91 KNYMC
+91 KNYVC
-96 KHISATGDAFYSLA
+96 KHISATNDVFYSLA
-110 KKKIASKKPMIKVEN
+110 KKKMQKNKLKSNNKPK
-125 RLVKENEKNNE
+125 LVKEKNEEHKG
-136 QQEKRFLSLD
+136 QEKRFLSLD
-146 ISIKHMVK
+146 INIKHILK
-154 EGIQFFNCEFRIG
+154 EGITLFNCEFRIG
-167 VGNSNLILDLKD
+167 AGNLNLILDLKD

-190 KFNDSFTYNPLKD
+190 KFNDGFTYNPLKD
-203 DFLKEDKRILQFIG
+203 EFLDEDKRVLQFVASHKDMI
-217 ANSDK
+217 S
-222 INGRYLRLRQNSLKD
+222 GRYLRLKQNNLKD

-257 EVKVRKENVP
+257 EVKVKKENVP

-288 VILNNT
+288 IILNNS

-322 LKNNTITYKKTLEN
+322 LKNNTITYKKSLEN
-336 LKNLLEELKNIS
+336 LRSLLEELKNIS
-348 KNIVLDENVK
+348 KNIVLDENIRV
-358 IFKEKL
+358 FKEKL
-364 MKTTFYFY
+364 MKTSFNLYK
-372 ENKGEIYCNVKIDYC
+372 NKEKIYCNVKIDYC

-427 FCFIGDEEAMYDF
+427 FCFIGSEEEIYELL
-440 FSKGLKKIKEH
+440 SKGIKRLRELGEVLLSEELK
-451 GDVILSKELQE
+451 E
-462 FKVIDSSLISSEL
+462 FKVLDSSLISSEL
-475 SELINFYKL
+475 KELSNFYKL

-490 FNIQELRESIDAMK
+490 FELRELRESIEAMK
-504 NGKRFYK
+504 RGDRFYR
-511 TKKTYL
+511 TKKVYL
-517 DLEEPGIIHFLNLLE
+517 DLEDSGIVNFLNLLD
-532 DLGLDN
+532 DLGLENIKDN
-538 ISNNEINIDKSKVL
+538 EVYIDKSKVL
-552 YIQEKLKDRNLSF
+552 YIQEKLKDRTLSF
-565 IKGGKVLQEIVNKLL
+565 IKGGNVLQEIVGKLL

-598 SYQKEGFKWINEI
+598 PYQKEGFKWINEI

-659 FEKFAPSLRIGLVH
+659 FEKFAPSIRVGLVH
-673 GSKTRRDK
+673 GSKSKRDK
-681 VLNDFKRSLGIKL
+681 VLRDFKR
-694 DYMDTFEG
+694 G
-702 LDLDE
+702 LDIKIE
-707 EENINNSKEG
+707 EENLKE
-717 KNKSNDK
+717 
-724 NKTKKSSKSYERY
+724 KSYEKY
-737 DILLTTYGTL
+737 DVLLTTYGTL
-747 KNDEEAY
+747 KNDEKAY
-754 DNLSFDYCIIDEAQ
+754 ENLSFDYCIIDEAQ

-781 KKIKSRCN
+781 KNIKSRCN

-824 RFILDENNLDELKS
+824 RFILDESNLSELKS

-850 DVLSELPE
+850 EVLSELPE

-869 GKQKQIYNSY
+869 GKQKQLYSFY
-879 VKAIK
+879 VNAIK
-884 TKLNESKIS
+884 NQLNENKSSEKS
-893 GKIGNEKINL
+893 GRDKINL

-917 SIVIPEYNGGSG
+917 SIVVPDYKGGSS
-929 KLIVVKEI
+929 KLTVVREI

-948 LLFSQFTSVLKKIED
+948 LLFSQFTSVLQKIEE
-963 DFKREG
+963 DFKKED
-969 ISHLYLD
+969 ISYLYLD
-976 GGTSAKERVERVKK
+976 GGTSAKDRVERVKK
-990 FNEDESIK
+990 FNEDSNIK

-1045 RVEVIK
+1045 KVEVIK

-1086 LKRLTEEEIAKL
+1086 LKRLTEEEISKL

>member
-1 MPLNLEILMKNLV
+1 MPLNLDIFMKNLV

-33 IKDVKGKSIDGVY
+33 VKDVKGKSIDGIY
-46 HIYGRVLNE
+46 HIYGSVLND
-55 DKNWDYDT
+55 DKNWDYNT
-63 HLKINMKNNEI
+63 HIKINMQNSDI
-74 IGVNCSCETFK
+74 MGTNCSCETFK
-85 ENSKQV
+85 ENSKHI
-91 KNYMC
+91 KNYVC
-96 KHISATGDAFYSLA
+96 KHISATNDVFYSLA
-110 KKKIASKKPMIKVEN
+110 KKKMQKNKLKSNNKPK
-125 RLVKENEKNNE
+125 LVKEKNEEHKG
-136 QQEKRFLSLD
+136 QEKRFLSLD
-146 ISIKHMVK
+146 INIKHMVK
-154 EGIQFFNCEFRIG
+154 EGITLFNCEFRIG
-167 VGNSNLILDLKD
+167 AGNLNLILDLKD

-190 KFNDSFTYNPLKD
+190 KFNDGFTYNPLKD
-203 DFLKEDKRILQFIG
+203 EFLDEDKRVLQFVASHKDMI
-217 ANSDK
+217 S
-222 INGRYLRLRQNSLKD
+222 GRYLRLKQNNLKD

-257 EVKVRKENVP
+257 EVKVKKENVP

-274 GKEGFILSHHKKFP
+274 GKEGFILNHHKKFP
-288 VILNNT
+288 IILNNS

-322 LKNNTITYKKTLEN
+322 LKNNTITYKKSLEN
-336 LKNLLEELKNIS
+336 LRSLLEELKNIS
-348 KNIVLDENVK
+348 KNIVLDENIRV
-358 IFKEKL
+358 FKEKL
-364 MKTTFYFY
+364 MKTTFNLYK
-372 ENKGEIYCNVKIDYC
+372 NKEKIYCNVKIDYC

-427 FCFIGDEEAMYDF
+427 FCFIGSEEEIYEL
-440 FSKGLKKIKEH
+440 FSKGIKRLRELGEVLLSEELK
-451 GDVILSKELQE
+451 E
-462 FKVIDSSLISSEL
+462 FKVLDSSLISSEL
-475 SELINFYKL
+475 KELSNFYKL

-490 FNIQELRESIDAMK
+490 FELRELRESIEAMK
-504 NGKRFYK
+504 RGDRFYR
-511 TKKTYL
+511 TKKVYL
-517 DLEEPGIIHFLNLLE
+517 DLEDPGIVNFLNLLD
-532 DLGLDN
+532 DLGLENIKDN
-538 ISNNEINIDKSKVL
+538 EVYIDKSKVL
-552 YIQEKLKDRNLSF
+552 YIQEKLKDRTLSF
-565 IKGGKVLQEIVNKLL
+565 IKGGNVLQEIVGKLL

-598 SYQKEGFKWINEI
+598 PYQKEGFKWINEI

-659 FEKFAPSLRIGLVH
+659 FEKFAPSIRVGLVH
-673 GSKTRRDK
+673 GSKSKRDK
-681 VLNDFKRSLGIKL
+681 VLRDFKRGLGIKI
-694 DYMDTFEG
+694 
-702 LDLDE
+702 E
-707 EENINNSKEG
+707 EKNLKE
-717 KNKSNDK
+717 
-724 NKTKKSSKSYERY
+724 KSYEKY
-737 DILLTTYGTL
+737 DVLLTTYGTL
-747 KNDEEAY
+747 KNDEKAY
-754 DNLSFDYCIIDEAQ
+754 ENLSFDYCIIDEAQ

-781 KKIKSRCN
+781 KNIKSRCN

-813 GYLFTKERFRE
+813 GYLFTKDRFRE
-824 RFILDENNLDELKS
+824 RFILDESNLSELKY

-850 DVLSELPE
+850 EVLSELPE

-869 GKQKQIYNSY
+869 GKQKQLYSFY

-884 TKLNESKIS
+884 NQLNENKSSEKS
-893 GKIGNEKINL
+893 GRDKINL

-917 SIVIPEYNGGSG
+917 SIVVPDYKGGSS
-929 KLIVVKEI
+929 KLTVVREI

-948 LLFSQFTSVLKKIED
+948 LLFSQFTSVLQKIEE
-963 DFKREG
+963 DFKKED
-969 ISHLYLD
+969 ISYLYLD
-976 GGTSAKERVERVKK
+976 GGTSAKDRVERVKK
-990 FNEDESIK
+990 FNDDSNIK

-1024 WWNPAV
+1024 WWNPSV

-1037 AHRFGQEN
+1037 VHRFGQEN
-1045 RVEVIK
+1045 KVEVIK

-1086 LKRLTEEEIAKL
+1086 LKRLTEEEISKL

>member
-1 MPLNLEILMKNLV
+1 MNLDIFMKNLV

-33 IKDVKGKSIDGVY
+33 VKDVRGKSIDGIY
-46 HIYGRVLNE
+46 HIYGNVLND
-55 DKNWDYDT
+55 DKNWDYNT
-63 HLKINMKNNEI
+63 HIKINMKNSDI
-74 IGVNCSCETFK
+74 IGTNCSCETFK
-85 ENSKQV
+85 ENSKHI
-91 KNYMC
+91 KNYVC
-96 KHISATGDAFYSLA
+96 KHISATNDVFYSLA
-110 KKKIASKKPMIKVEN
+110 KKKMQKNKLKSNNKPK
-125 RLVKENEKNNE
+125 LVKEKNEEHKGK
-136 QQEKRFLSLD
+136 EKRFLSLD
-146 ISIKHMVK
+146 INIKHMVK
-154 EGIQFFNCEFRIG
+154 EGITLFNCEFRIG
-167 VGNSNLILDLKD
+167 AGNLNLILDLKD

-190 KFNDSFTYNPLKD
+190 KFNDGFTYNPLKD
-203 DFLKEDKRILQFIG
+203 EFLDEDKRVLQFVASHKDMI
-217 ANSDK
+217 S
-222 INGRYLRLRQNSLKD
+222 GRYLRLKQNNLKD

-257 EVKVRKENVP
+257 EVKVKKENVP

-274 GKEGFILSHHKKFP
+274 GKEGFVLSHHKKFP
-288 VILNNT
+288 VLLNNL

-322 LKNNTITYKKTLEN
+322 LKNNTITYKKSLES
-336 LKNLLEELKNIS
+336 LRNLLEELKNIS
-348 KNIVLDENVK
+348 KNIVLDENVRV
-358 IFKEKL
+358 FKEKL
-364 MKTTFYFY
+364 MKTTFNLYK
-372 ENKGEIYCNVKIDYC
+372 NKGKIYCNVKIDYC

-406 KSEKYIEFQL
+406 KNEKYIEFQL

-427 FCFIGDEEAMYDF
+427 FCFIGNEEEMYEL
-440 FSKGLKKIKEH
+440 FSKGIKRLRELGEVLLSEELK
-451 GDVILSKELQE
+451 E
-462 FKVIDSSLISSEL
+462 FKVLDSSLISSEL
-475 SELINFYKL
+475 KELSNFYKL

-490 FNIQELRESIDAMK
+490 FELRELRESIEAMK
-504 NGKRFYK
+504 KGDRFYR
-511 TKKTYL
+511 TKKVYL
-517 DLEEPGIIHFLNLLE
+517 DLEDSGIVNFLNLLE
-532 DLGLDN
+532 DLGLENIKDN
-538 ISNNEINIDKSKVL
+538 EVYIDKNKVL

-565 IKGGKVLQEIVNKLL
+565 IKGGNVLQEIVGKLL

-598 SYQKEGFKWINEI
+598 PYQKEGFKWINEI
-611 TDLGFGGVLAD
+611 IDLGFGGVLAD

-659 FEKFAPSLRIGLVH
+659 FEKFAPSIRVGLVH
-673 GSKTRRDK
+673 GSKSKRDK
-681 VLNDFKRSLGIKL
+681 VLRDFKRGLGIKI
-694 DYMDTFEG
+694 
-702 LDLDE
+702 E
-707 EENINNSKEG
+707 EENLKE
-717 KNKSNDK
+717 
-724 NKTKKSSKSYERY
+724 KSYEKY
-737 DILLTTYGTL
+737 DVLLTTYGTL
-747 KNDEEAY
+747 KNDEKAY
-754 DNLSFDYCIIDEAQ
+754 ENLSFDYCIIDEAQ

-773 SAQATLSV
+773 VAQATLSV
-781 KKIKSRCN
+781 KNIKSRCN

-813 GYLFTKERFRE
+813 GYLFTKDRFRE
-824 RFILDENNLDELKS
+824 RFILDESNLSELKS

-869 GKQKQIYNSY
+869 GKQKQLYSFY

-884 TKLNESKIS
+884 NQLNENKSSEKS
-893 GKIGNEKINL
+893 GRDKINL

-917 SIVIPEYNGGSG
+917 SLVVPDYTGGSS
-929 KLIVVKEI
+929 KLTVVKEI

-948 LLFSQFTSVLKKIED
+948 LLFSQFTSVLQKIEE
-963 DFKREG
+963 DFKKED
-969 ISHLYLD
+969 ISYLYLD
-976 GGTSAKERVERVKK
+976 GGTSAKDRVERVKK
-990 FNEDESIK
+990 FNEDSNIK

-1045 RVEVIK
+1045 KVEVIK

-1086 LKRLTEEEIAKL
+1086 LKRLTEEEISKL

>member
-1 MPLNLEILMKNLV
+1 MKNLV
-14 RRTSSF
+14 RQTSSF

-26 KLIKEAY
+26 KLIQEAY
-33 IKDVKGKSIDGVY
+33 VKDVKGKSIDGIY
-46 HIYGRVLNE
+46 HIYGSVLND
-55 DKNWDYDT
+55 DKNWDYNT
-63 HLKINMKNNEI
+63 HIKINMKNSDI
-74 IGVNCSCETFK
+74 MGTNCSCETFK
-85 ENSKQV
+85 ENSKHI
-91 KNYMC
+91 KNYVC
-96 KHISATGDAFYSLA
+96 KHISATNDVFYSLA
-110 KKKIASKKPMIKVEN
+110 KKKMQKNKLKSNNKPK
-125 RLVKENEKNNE
+125 LVKEKNEEHKGK
-136 QQEKRFLSLD
+136 EKRFLSLD
-146 ISIKHMVK
+146 INIKHMVK
-154 EGIQFFNCEFRIG
+154 EGITLFNCEFRIG
-167 VGNSNLILDLKD
+167 AGNLNLILDLKD
-179 FLYKNSLKKPL
+179 LLYKNSLKKPL
-190 KFNDSFTYNPLKD
+190 KFNDGFTYNPLKD
-203 DFLKEDKRILQFIG
+203 EFLDEDKRVLQFVASHKDMI
-217 ANSDK
+217 S
-222 INGRYLRLRQNSLKD
+222 GRYLRLKQNNLKD

-257 EVKVRKENVP
+257 EVKVKKENVP

-288 VILNNT
+288 VLLNNL

-322 LKNNTITYKKTLEN
+322 LKNNTITYKKSLES
-336 LKNLLEELKNIS
+336 LRNLLEELKNIS
-348 KNIVLDENVK
+348 KNIVLEENVRA
-358 IFKEKL
+358 FKEKL
-364 MKTTFYFY
+364 MKTTFNLYKT
-372 ENKGEIYCNVKIDYC
+372 KGKIYCNVKIDYC

-427 FCFIGDEEAMYDF
+427 FCFIGNEEEMYEL
-440 FSKGLKKIKEH
+440 FSKGIKRLRELGEVLLSEELK
-451 GDVILSKELQE
+451 E
-462 FKVIDSSLISSEL
+462 FKVLDSSLISSEL
-475 SELINFYKL
+475 IELSNFYKL

-490 FNIQELRESIDAMK
+490 FELRELRESIETMK
-504 NGKRFYK
+504 KGDRFYR
-511 TKKTYL
+511 TKKVYL
-517 DLEEPGIIHFLNLLE
+517 DLEDPGIVNFLNLLE
-532 DLGLDN
+532 DLGLENIKDN
-538 ISNNEINIDKSKVL
+538 EVYIDKSKVL

-565 IKGGKVLQEIVNKLL
+565 IKGGNVLQEIVGKLL

-598 SYQKEGFKWINEI
+598 PYQKEGFKWINEI

-659 FEKFAPSLRIGLVH
+659 FEKFAPSIKIGLVH
-673 GSKTRRDK
+673 GSKSKRDK
-681 VLNDFKRSLGIKL
+681 VLRDFKRGLGIKI
-694 DYMDTFEG
+694 
-702 LDLDE
+702 E
-707 EENINNSKEG
+707 EENLKE
-717 KNKSNDK
+717 
-724 NKTKKSSKSYERY
+724 KSYEKY
-737 DILLTTYGTL
+737 DVLLTTYGTL
-747 KNDEEAY
+747 KNDEKAY
-754 DNLSFDYCIIDEAQ
+754 ENLSFDYCIIDEAQ

-773 SAQATLSV
+773 VAQATLSV
-781 KKIKSRCN
+781 KNIKSRCN

-813 GYLFTKERFRE
+813 GYLFTKDRFRE
-824 RFILDENNLDELKS
+824 RFILDESNLSELKS

-869 GKQKQIYNSY
+869 GKQKQLYSFY

-884 TKLNESKIS
+884 NQLNENKSSEKS
-893 GKIGNEKINL
+893 GRDKINL

-917 SIVIPEYNGGSG
+917 SLVVPDYTGESS
-929 KLIVVKEI
+929 KLTVVKEI

-948 LLFSQFTSVLKKIED
+948 LLFSQFTSVLKKIEE
-963 DFKREG
+963 DFKKED
-969 ISHLYLD
+969 ISYLYLD
-976 GGTSAKERVERVKK
+976 GGTSAKDRVERVKK
-990 FNEDESIK
+990 FNEDSNIK

-1012 LTSASVVIHFDP
+1012 LTSASMVIHFDP

-1045 RVEVIK
+1045 KVEVIK

-1086 LKRLTEEEIAKL
+1086 LKRLTEEEISKL

>member
-1 MPLNLEILMKNLV
+1 MNLDIFMKNLV

-33 IKDVKGKSIDGVY
+33 VKDVKGKSIDGIY
-46 HIYGRVLNE
+46 HIYGSVLND
-55 DKNWDYDT
+55 DKNWDYNT
-63 HLKINMKNNEI
+63 HIKINMQNSDI
-74 IGVNCSCETFK
+74 MGTNCSCETFK
-85 ENSKQV
+85 ENSKHI
-91 KNYMC
+91 KNYVC
-96 KHISATGDAFYSLA
+96 KHISATNDVFYSLA
-110 KKKIASKKPMIKVEN
+110 KKKMQKNKLKSNNKPK
-125 RLVKENEKNNE
+125 LVKEKNEEHKG
-136 QQEKRFLSLD
+136 QEKRFLSLD
-146 ISIKHMVK
+146 INIKHMVK
-154 EGIQFFNCEFRIG
+154 EGITLFNCEFRIG
-167 VGNSNLILDLKD
+167 AGNLNLILDLKD

-190 KFNDSFTYNPLKD
+190 KFNDGFTYNPLKD
-203 DFLKEDKRILQFIG
+203 EFLDEDKRVLQFVASHKDMI
-217 ANSDK
+217 S
-222 INGRYLRLRQNSLKD
+222 GRYLRLKQNNLKD

-257 EVKVRKENVP
+257 EVKVKKENVP

-274 GKEGFILSHHKKFP
+274 GKEGFILNHHKKFP
-288 VILNNT
+288 IILNNS

-322 LKNNTITYKKTLEN
+322 LKNNTITYKKSLEN
-336 LKNLLEELKNIS
+336 LRSLLEELKNIS
-348 KNIVLDENVK
+348 KNIVLDENIRV
-358 IFKEKL
+358 FKEKL
-364 MKTTFYFY
+364 MKTTFNLYK
-372 ENKGEIYCNVKIDYC
+372 NKEKIYCNVKIDYC

-427 FCFIGDEEAMYDF
+427 FCFIGSEEEIYEL
-440 FSKGLKKIKEH
+440 FSKGIKRLRELGEVLLSEELK
-451 GDVILSKELQE
+451 E
-462 FKVIDSSLISSEL
+462 FKVLDSSLISSEL
-475 SELINFYKL
+475 KELSNFYKL

-490 FNIQELRESIDAMK
+490 FELRELRESIEAMK
-504 NGKRFYK
+504 RGDRFYR
-511 TKKTYL
+511 TKKVYL
-517 DLEEPGIIHFLNLLE
+517 DLEDPGIVNFLNLLD
-532 DLGLDN
+532 DLGLENIKDN
-538 ISNNEINIDKSKVL
+538 EVYIDKSKVL
-552 YIQEKLKDRNLSF
+552 YIQEKLKDRTLSF
-565 IKGGKVLQEIVNKLL
+565 IKGGNVLQEIVGKLL

-598 SYQKEGFKWINEI
+598 PYQKEGFKWINEI

-659 FEKFAPSLRIGLVH
+659 FEKFAPSIRIGLVH
-673 GSKTRRDK
+673 GSKSKRDK
-681 VLNDFKRSLGIKL
+681 VLRDFKRGLGIKI
-694 DYMDTFEG
+694 
-702 LDLDE
+702 E
-707 EENINNSKEG
+707 EENLKE
-717 KNKSNDK
+717 
-724 NKTKKSSKSYERY
+724 KSYEKY
-737 DILLTTYGTL
+737 DVLLTTYGTL
-747 KNDEEAY
+747 KNDEKAY
-754 DNLSFDYCIIDEAQ
+754 ENLSFDYCIIDEAQ

-781 KKIKSRCN
+781 KNIKSRCN

-813 GYLFTKERFRE
+813 GYLFTKDRFRE
-824 RFILDENNLDELKS
+824 RFILDESNLSELKY

-850 DVLSELPE
+850 EVLSELPE

-869 GKQKQIYNSY
+869 GKQKQLYSFY

-884 TKLNESKIS
+884 NQLNENKSSEKS
-893 GKIGNEKINL
+893 GRDKINL

-917 SIVIPEYNGGSG
+917 SIVVPDYKGGSS
-929 KLIVVKEI
+929 KLTVVREI

-948 LLFSQFTSVLKKIED
+948 LLFSQFTSVLQKIEE
-963 DFKREG
+963 DFKKED
-969 ISHLYLD
+969 ISYLYLD
-976 GGTSAKERVERVKK
+976 GGTSAKDRVERVKK
-990 FNEDESIK
+990 FNEDSNIK

-1024 WWNPAV
+1024 WWNPSV

-1037 AHRFGQEN
+1037 VHRFGQEN
-1045 RVEVIK
+1045 KVEVIK

-1086 LKRLTEEEIAKL
+1086 LKRLTEEEISKL

>member
-1 MPLNLEILMKNLV
+1 MNLDIFMKNLV

-26 KLIKEAY
+26 KLIQEAY
-33 IKDVKGKSIDGVY
+33 VKDVKGKSIDRIY
-46 HIYGRVLNE
+46 HIYGSVLND
-55 DKNWDYDT
+55 DKNWDYNT
-63 HLKINMKNNEI
+63 HIKINMKNSDI
-74 IGVNCSCETFK
+74 MGTNCSCETFK
-85 ENSKQV
+85 ENSKHI
-91 KNYMC
+91 KNYVC
-96 KHISATGDAFYSLA
+96 KHISATNDVFYSLA
-110 KKKIASKKPMIKVEN
+110 KKKMQKNKLKSNNKPK
-125 RLVKENEKNNE
+125 LVKEKNEEHKGK
-136 QQEKRFLSLD
+136 EKRFLSLD
-146 ISIKHMVK
+146 INIKHMVK
-154 EGIQFFNCEFRIG
+154 EGITLFNCEFRIG
-167 VGNSNLILDLKD
+167 AGNLNLILDLKD

-190 KFNDSFTYNPLKD
+190 KFNDGFTYNPLKD
-203 DFLKEDKRILQFIG
+203 EFLDEDKRVLQFVASHKDMI
-217 ANSDK
+217 S
-222 INGRYLRLRQNSLKD
+222 GRYLRLKQNNLKD
-237 FLKLIDEKKKINFN
+237 FLKLVDEKKKINFN

-257 EVKVRKENVP
+257 EVKVKKENVP
-267 VALTLKE
+267 VSLTLKE
-274 GKEGFILSHHKKFP
+274 GKEGFVLSHHKKFP
-288 VILNNT
+288 VILNNL

-322 LKNNTITYKKTLEN
+322 LKNNTITYKKSLES
-336 LKNLLEELKNIS
+336 LRNLLEELKNIS
-348 KNIVLDENVK
+348 KNIVLDENIRV
-358 IFKEKL
+358 FKEKL
-364 MKTTFYFY
+364 MKTTFNLYK
-372 ENKGEIYCNVKIDYC
+372 NKGKIYCNVKIDYC

-427 FCFIGDEEAMYDF
+427 FCFIGNEEEMYE
-440 FSKGLKKIKEH
+440 L
-451 GDVILSKELQE
+451 LSKEIKKLKEFGEVLLSEELKE
-462 FKVIDSSLISSEL
+462 FKVLDSSLISSEL
-475 SELINFYKL
+475 KEFSNFYKL

-490 FNIQELRESIDAMK
+490 FELRELRESIEAMK
-504 NGKRFYK
+504 RGDRFYR
-511 TKKTYL
+511 TKKVYL
-517 DLEEPGIIHFLNLLE
+517 DLEDPGIVNFLNLLE
-532 DLGLDN
+532 DLGLENIKDN
-538 ISNNEINIDKSKVL
+538 EVYIDKSKVL

-565 IKGGKVLQEIVNKLL
+565 IKGGNVLQEIVGKLL
-580 NKEFKRKLVPKA
+580 NKEFKRKLVPRA

-598 SYQKEGFKWINEI
+598 PYQKEGFKWINEI

-659 FEKFAPSLRIGLVH
+659 FEKFAPSIKIGLVH
-673 GSKTRRDK
+673 GSKSKRDK
-681 VLNDFKRSLGIKL
+681 VLRDFKRGLGIKV
-694 DYMDTFEG
+694 
-702 LDLDE
+702 E
-707 EENINNSKEG
+707 EENLKE
-717 KNKSNDK
+717 
-724 NKTKKSSKSYERY
+724 KSYEKY
-737 DILLTTYGTL
+737 DVLLTTYGTL
-747 KNDEEAY
+747 KNDEKAY
-754 DNLSFDYCIIDEAQ
+754 ENLSFDYCIIDEAQ

-773 SAQATLSV
+773 AAQATLSV
-781 KKIKSRCN
+781 KNIKSRCN

-813 GYLFTKERFRE
+813 GYLFTKDRFRE
-824 RFILDENNLDELKS
+824 RFILDESNLSELKS

-869 GKQKQIYNSY
+869 GKQKQLYSFY

-884 TKLNESKIS
+884 NQLNENKSSEKS
-893 GKIGNEKINL
+893 GRDKINL
-903 FAYLTKLREICLDP
+903 FSYLTKLREICLDP
-917 SIVIPEYNGGSG
+917 SLVVPDYTGGSS
-929 KLIVVKEI
+929 KLTVVKEI

-948 LLFSQFTSVLKKIED
+948 LLFSQFTSVLQKIEE
-963 DFKREG
+963 DFKKED
-969 ISHLYLD
+969 ISYLYLD
-976 GGTSAKERVERVKK
+976 GGTSAKDRVERVKK
-990 FNEDESIK
+990 FNEDSNIK

-1012 LTSASVVIHFDP
+1012 LTSASMVIHFDP

-1045 RVEVIK
+1045 KVEVIK

-1086 LKRLTEEEIAKL
+1086 LKRLTEEEISKL

>member
-1 MPLNLEILMKNLV
+1 MNLDIFMKNLV

-26 KLIKEAY
+26 KLIKESY
-33 IKDVKGKSIDGVY
+33 VKDVKGKSIDGIY
-46 HIYGRVLNE
+46 HIYGSVLND
-55 DKNWDYDT
+55 DKNWDYNT
-63 HLKINMKNNEI
+63 HIKINMKNSDI
-74 IGVNCSCETFK
+74 MGTNCSCETFK
-85 ENSKQV
+85 ENSKHI
-91 KNYMC
+91 KNYVC
-96 KHISATGDAFYSLA
+96 KHISATNDVFYSLA
-110 KKKIASKKPMIKVEN
+110 KKKMQKNKLKSNNKPKLIK
-125 RLVKENEKNNE
+125 EKNE
-136 QQEKRFLSLD
+136 EHKGKEKRFLSLD
-146 ISIKHMVK
+146 INIKHMVK
-154 EGIQFFNCEFRIG
+154 DGVTLFNCEFRIG
-167 VGNSNLILDLKD
+167 AGNLNLILDLKD

-190 KFNDSFTYNPLKD
+190 KFNDGFTYNPLKD
-203 DFLKEDKRILQFIG
+203 EFLDEDKRVLQFVASHKDMI
-217 ANSDK
+217 S
-222 INGRYLRLRQNSLKD
+222 GRYLRLKQNNLKD

-257 EVKVRKENVP
+257 EVKVKKENVP

-274 GKEGFILSHHKKFP
+274 GKEGFVLSHHKKFP
-288 VILNNT
+288 VILNNL

-322 LKNNTITYKKTLEN
+322 LKNNTITYKKSLES
-336 LKNLLEELKNIS
+336 LRNLLEELKNIS
-348 KNIVLDENVK
+348 KNIVLDENVRV
-358 IFKEKL
+358 FKEKL
-364 MKTTFYFY
+364 MKTTFNLYKT
-372 ENKGEIYCNVKIDYC
+372 EGKIYCNVKIDYC

-427 FCFIGDEEAMYDF
+427 FCFIGSEEEIYEL
-440 FSKGLKKIKEH
+440 FSKGIKKLKEF
-451 GDVILSKELQE
+451 GEVLLSEELKE
-462 FKVIDSSLISSEL
+462 FKVLDSALISSEL
-475 SELINFYKL
+475 IELNNFYKL

-490 FNIQELRESIDAMK
+490 FELRELRESIEAMK
-504 NGKRFYK
+504 KGDRFYR
-511 TKKTYL
+511 TKKVYL
-517 DLEEPGIIHFLNLLE
+517 DLEDPGIVNFLNLLE
-532 DLGLDN
+532 DLGLENIKDN
-538 ISNNEINIDKSKVL
+538 EVYIDKSKVL
-552 YIQEKLKDRNLSF
+552 YIQEKLKDRTLSF
-565 IKGGKVLQEIVNKLL
+565 IKGGNVLQEIVGKLL

-598 SYQKEGFKWINEI
+598 PYQKEGFKWINEI

-659 FEKFAPSLRIGLVH
+659 FEKFAPSIRIGLVH
-673 GSKTRRDK
+673 GSKSKRDK
-681 VLNDFKRSLGIKL
+681 VLRDFKRGLGIKI
-694 DYMDTFEG
+694 
-702 LDLDE
+702 E
-707 EENINNSKEG
+707 EENLKE
-717 KNKSNDK
+717 
-724 NKTKKSSKSYERY
+724 KSYEKY
-737 DILLTTYGTL
+737 DVLLTTYGTL
-747 KNDEEAY
+747 KNDEKAY
-754 DNLSFDYCIIDEAQ
+754 ENLSFDYCIIDEAQ

-773 SAQATLSV
+773 TAQATLSV
-781 KKIKSRCN
+781 KNIKSRCN

-824 RFILDENNLDELKS
+824 RFILDESNLSELKS

-869 GKQKQIYNSY
+869 VKQKQLYSFY

-884 TKLNESKIS
+884 NQLNENKSSEKS
-893 GKIGNEKINL
+893 GRDKINL

-917 SIVIPEYNGGSG
+917 SLVVPDYTGGSS
-929 KLIVVKEI
+929 KLTVVKEI

-948 LLFSQFTSVLKKIED
+948 LLFSQFTSVLQKIEE
-963 DFKREG
+963 DFKKED
-969 ISHLYLD
+969 ISYLYLD
-976 GGTSAKERVERVKK
+976 GGTSAKDRVERVKK
-990 FNEDESIK
+990 FNEDSNIK

-1012 LTSASVVIHFDP
+1012 LTSASMVIHFDP

-1045 RVEVIK
+1045 KVEVIK

-1074 SLMDGKTMDGKG
+1074 SLMDGKTMDGKV
-1086 LKRLTEEEIAKL
+1086 LKRLTEEEISKL

>member
-1 MPLNLEILMKNLV
+1 MNLDIFMKNLV

-33 IKDVKGKSIDGVY
+33 VKDVKGKCIDGIY
-46 HIYGRVLNE
+46 HIYGSVLND
-55 DKNWDYDT
+55 DKNWDYNT
-63 HLKINMKNNEI
+63 HIKINMQNSDI
-74 IGVNCSCETFK
+74 IGTNCSCETFK
-85 ENSKQV
+85 ENSKHI
-91 KNYMC
+91 KNYVC
-96 KHISATGDAFYSLA
+96 RHISATNDVFYSLA
-110 KKKIASKKPMIKVEN
+110 KKKMQKNKLKSNNKPK
-125 RLVKENEKNNE
+125 LVKEKNEEHKGK
-136 QQEKRFLSLD
+136 EKRFLSLD
-146 ISIKHMVK
+146 INIKRMVK
-154 EGIQFFNCEFRIG
+154 EGITLFNCEFRIG
-167 VGNSNLILDLKD
+167 TGNLNLILDLKD

-190 KFNDSFTYNPLKD
+190 KFNDGFTYNPLKD
-203 DFLKEDKRILQFIG
+203 EFLDEDKRVLQFVASHKDMI
-217 ANSDK
+217 S
-222 INGRYLRLRQNSLKD
+222 GRYLRLKQNNLKD

-257 EVKVRKENVP
+257 EVKVKKENVP

-274 GKEGFILSHHKKFP
+274 GKEGFVLSHHKKFP
-288 VILNNT
+288 VILNNS

-322 LKNNTITYKKTLEN
+322 IKNNTITYKKSLEN
-336 LKNLLEELKNIS
+336 LRSLLEELKNIS
-348 KNIVLDENVK
+348 KNIVLDENIRV
-358 IFKEKL
+358 FKEKL
-364 MKTTFYFY
+364 MKTTFNLYKT
-372 ENKGEIYCNVKIDYC
+372 KGRIYCNVKIDYC

-406 KSEKYIEFQL
+406 KNEKYIEFQL

-427 FCFIGDEEAMYDF
+427 FCFIGNEEEMYEL
-440 FSKGLKKIKEH
+440 FSKGIKRLRELGEVLLSEELK
-451 GDVILSKELQE
+451 E
-462 FKVIDSSLISSEL
+462 FKVLDSSLISSEL
-475 SELINFYKL
+475 KELSNFYKL

-490 FNIQELRESIDAMK
+490 FELRELRESIDAMK
-504 NGKRFYK
+504 KGDRFYR
-511 TKKTYL
+511 TKKVYL
-517 DLEEPGIIHFLNLLE
+517 DLEDPGIVNFLNLLE
-532 DLGLDN
+532 DLGLENIKDN
-538 ISNNEINIDKSKVL
+538 EVYIDKSKVL
-552 YIQEKLKDRNLSF
+552 YIQEKLKDRTLSF
-565 IKGGKVLQEIVNKLL
+565 IKGGNVLQEIVGKLL

-598 SYQKEGFKWINEI
+598 PYQKEGFKWINEI

-659 FEKFAPSLRIGLVH
+659 FEKFAPSIRIGLVH
-673 GSKTRRDK
+673 GSKSKRDK
-681 VLNDFKRSLGIKL
+681 VLRDFKRELGIKI
-694 DYMDTFEG
+694 G
-702 LDLDE
+702 
-707 EENINNSKEG
+707 EENLKE
-717 KNKSNDK
+717 
-724 NKTKKSSKSYERY
+724 KSYEKY
-737 DILLTTYGTL
+737 DVLLTTYGTL
-747 KNDEEAY
+747 KNDEKAY
-754 DNLSFDYCIIDEAQ
+754 ENLSFDYCIIDEAQ

-773 SAQATLSV
+773 AAQATLSV
-781 KKIKSRCN
+781 KNIKSKCN

-813 GYLFTKERFRE
+813 GYLFTKDRFRE
-824 RFILDENNLDELKS
+824 RFILDESNLSELKS

-869 GKQKQIYNSY
+869 GKQKQLYSFY

-884 TKLNESKIS
+884 NQLNENKSSEKS
-893 GKIGNEKINL
+893 GRDKINL
-903 FAYLTKLREICLDP
+903 FSYLTKLREICLDP
-917 SIVIPEYNGGSG
+917 SLVVPDYTGGSS
-929 KLIVVKEI
+929 KLTVVKEI

-948 LLFSQFTSVLKKIED
+948 LLFSQFTSVLKKIEE
-963 DFKREG
+963 DFKKED
-969 ISHLYLD
+969 ISYLYLD
-976 GGTSAKERVERVKK
+976 GGTSAKDRVERVKK
-990 FNEDESIK
+990 FNEDSNIK

-1045 RVEVIK
+1045 KVEVIK

-1086 LKRLTEEEIAKL
+1086 LKRLTEEEISKL

>member
-1 MPLNLEILMKNLV
+1 MNLDIFMKNLV

-26 KLIKEAY
+26 KLIQEAY
-33 IKDVKGKSIDGVY
+33 VKDVKGKSIDGIY
-46 HIYGRVLNE
+46 HIYGSVLND
-55 DKNWDYDT
+55 DKNWDYNT
-63 HLKINMKNNEI
+63 HIKINMQNSDI
-74 IGVNCSCETFK
+74 MGTNCSCETFK
-85 ENSKQV
+85 ENSKHI
-91 KNYMC
+91 KNYVC
-96 KHISATGDAFYSLA
+96 KHISATNDVFYSLA
-110 KKKIASKKPMIKVEN
+110 KKKMQKNKLKSNNKPK
-125 RLVKENEKNNE
+125 LVKEKNEEHKGK
-136 QQEKRFLSLD
+136 EKRFLSLD
-146 ISIKHMVK
+146 INIKHMVK
-154 EGIQFFNCEFRIG
+154 EGITLFNCEFRIG
-167 VGNSNLILDLKD
+167 AGNLNLILDLKD
-179 FLYKNSLKKPL
+179 FVYKNSLKKPL
-190 KFNDSFTYNPLKD
+190 KFNDGFTYNPLKD
-203 DFLKEDKRILQFIG
+203 EFLDEDKRVLQFVASHKDMI
-217 ANSDK
+217 S
-222 INGRYLRLRQNSLKD
+222 GRYLRLKQNNLKD

-257 EVKVRKENVP
+257 EVKVKKENVP

-288 VILNNT
+288 VILNNS

-322 LKNNTITYKKTLEN
+322 LKNNTITYKKSLEN
-336 LKNLLEELKNIS
+336 LRSLLEELKNIS
-348 KNIVLDENVK
+348 KNIVLDENIRV
-358 IFKEKL
+358 FKEKL
-364 MKTTFYFY
+364 MKTTFNLYK
-372 ENKGEIYCNVKIDYC
+372 NKGKIYCNVKIDYC

-427 FCFIGDEEAMYDF
+427 FCFIGNKEEMYEL
-440 FSKGLKKIKEH
+440 FSKGIKRLRELGEVLLSEELK
-451 GDVILSKELQE
+451 E
-462 FKVIDSSLISSEL
+462 FKVLDSSLISSEL
-475 SELINFYKL
+475 KELSNFYKL

-490 FNIQELRESIDAMK
+490 FELRELRESIEAMK
-504 NGKRFYK
+504 KGDRFYR
-511 TKKTYL
+511 TKKVYL
-517 DLEEPGIIHFLNLLE
+517 DLEDPGIVNFLNLLE
-532 DLGLDN
+532 DLGLENIKDN
-538 ISNNEINIDKSKVL
+538 EVYIDKSKVL

-565 IKGGKVLQEIVNKLL
+565 IKGGNVLQEIVGKLL

-598 SYQKEGFKWINEI
+598 PYQKEGFKWINEI

-622 DMGLGKTLQIIAFL
+622 DMGLGKTIQIIAFL

-659 FEKFAPSLRIGLVH
+659 FEKFAPSIRIGLVH
-673 GSKTRRDK
+673 GSKSKRDK
-681 VLNDFKRSLGIKL
+681 VLRGFKRGLGIKI
-694 DYMDTFEG
+694 
-702 LDLDE
+702 E
-707 EENINNSKEG
+707 ESNLKE
-717 KNKSNDK
+717 
-724 NKTKKSSKSYERY
+724 KSYEKY
-737 DILLTTYGTL
+737 DVLLTTYGTL
-747 KNDEEAY
+747 KNDEKSYE
-754 DNLSFDYCIIDEAQ
+754 NLSFDYCIIDEAQ

-773 SAQATLSV
+773 VAQATLSV
-781 KKIKSRCN
+781 KNIKSRCN

-824 RFILDENNLDELKS
+824 RFILDESNLSELKS

-869 GKQKQIYNSY
+869 GKQKQLYSSY

-884 TKLNESKIS
+884 NQLNENKSSTKS
-893 GKIGNEKINL
+893 GRDKINL

-917 SIVIPEYNGGSG
+917 SIVVPDYKGESS
-929 KLIVVKEI
+929 KLTVVKEI

-948 LLFSQFTSVLKKIED
+948 LLFSQFTSVLQKIEE
-963 DFKREG
+963 DFKKQN
-969 ISHLYLD
+969 ISYLYLD
-976 GGTSAKERVERVKK
+976 GGTSAKERIERVKR
-990 FNEDESIK
+990 FNEDSNIK

-1045 RVEVIK
+1045 KVEVIK

-1086 LKRLTEEEIAKL
+1086 LKRLTEEEISKL

>member
-1 MPLNLEILMKNLV
+1 MPLNLDIFMKNLV

-26 KLIKEAY
+26 KLIQEAY
-33 IKDVKGKSIDGVY
+33 VKDVKGKSIDGIY
-46 HIYGRVLNE
+46 HIYGSVLND
-55 DKNWDYDT
+55 DKNWDYNT
-63 HLKINMKNNEI
+63 HIKINMQNSDI
-74 IGVNCSCETFK
+74 MGTNCSCETFK
-85 ENSKQV
+85 ENSKHI
-91 KNYMC
+91 KNYVC
-96 KHISATGDAFYSLA
+96 KHISATNDVFYSLA
-110 KKKIASKKPMIKVEN
+110 KKKMQKNKLKSNNKPK
-125 RLVKENEKNNE
+125 LVKEKNEEHKGK
-136 QQEKRFLSLD
+136 EKRFLSLD
-146 ISIKHMVK
+146 INIKHMVK
-154 EGIQFFNCEFRIG
+154 EGVTLFNCEFRIG
-167 VGNSNLILDLKD
+167 AGNLNLILDLKD

-190 KFNDSFTYNPLKD
+190 KFNDGFTYNPLKD
-203 DFLKEDKRILQFIG
+203 EFLDEDKGVFQFVASHKDMI
-217 ANSDK
+217 S
-222 INGRYLRLRQNSLKD
+222 GRYLRLKQNNLKD

-257 EVKVRKENVP
+257 EVKVKKENVP

-274 GKEGFILSHHKKFP
+274 GKEEFVLSHHKKFP
-288 VILNNT
+288 VILNNL

-322 LKNNTITYKKTLEN
+322 LKNNTITYKKSLES
-336 LKNLLEELKNIS
+336 LRNLLEELKNIS
-348 KNIVLDENVK
+348 KNIVLGENVRV
-358 IFKEKL
+358 FKEKL
-364 MKTTFYFY
+364 MKTTFNLYK
-372 ENKGEIYCNVKIDYC
+372 NKEKIYCNVKIDYC

-406 KSEKYIEFQL
+406 KNEKYIEFQL

-427 FCFIGDEEAMYDF
+427 FCFIGNEEEMYELL
-440 FSKGLKKIKEH
+440 SKGIKRLREFGEVLLSEELK
-451 GDVILSKELQE
+451 E
-462 FKVIDSSLISSEL
+462 FKVLDSALISSEL
-475 SELINFYKL
+475 IELNNFYKL

-490 FNIQELRESIDAMK
+490 FELRELRESIEAMK
-504 NGKRFYK
+504 KGDRFYR
-511 TKKTYL
+511 TKKVYL
-517 DLEEPGIIHFLNLLE
+517 DLEDPGIVNFLNLLE
-532 DLGLDN
+532 DLGLENIKDN
-538 ISNNEINIDKSKVL
+538 EVYIDKSKVL

-565 IKGGKVLQEIVNKLL
+565 IKGGNVLQEIVGKLL

-598 SYQKEGFKWINEI
+598 PYQKEGFKWINEI

-622 DMGLGKTLQIIAFL
+622 DMGLGKTIQIIAFL

-659 FEKFAPSLRIGLVH
+659 FEKFAPSIRVGLVH
-673 GSKTRRDK
+673 GSKSKRDK
-681 VLNDFKRSLGIKL
+681 VLRDFKRGLGIKI
-694 DYMDTFEG
+694 
-702 LDLDE
+702 E
-707 EENINNSKEG
+707 EENLKE
-717 KNKSNDK
+717 
-724 NKTKKSSKSYERY
+724 KSYEKY
-737 DILLTTYGTL
+737 DVLLTTYGTL
-747 KNDEEAY
+747 KNDEKAY
-754 DNLSFDYCIIDEAQ
+754 ENLSFDYCIIDEAQ

-773 SAQATLSV
+773 TAQATLSV
-781 KKIKSRCN
+781 KNIKSRCN

-813 GYLFTKERFRE
+813 GYLFTKDRFRE
-824 RFILDENNLDELKS
+824 RFILDESNLSELKS

-869 GKQKQIYNSY
+869 GKQKQLYSFY

-884 TKLNESKIS
+884 NQLNENKSSEKS
-893 GKIGNEKINL
+893 GRDKINL

-917 SIVIPEYNGGSG
+917 SLVVPDYTGGSS
-929 KLIVVKEI
+929 KLTVVKEI

-948 LLFSQFTSVLKKIED
+948 LLFSQFTSVLQKIEE
-963 DFKREG
+963 DFKKED
-969 ISHLYLD
+969 ISYLYLD
-976 GGTSAKERVERVKK
+976 GGTSAKDRVERVKK
-990 FNEDESIK
+990 FNEDSNIK

-1045 RVEVIK
+1045 KVEVIK

-1074 SLMDGKTMDGKG
+1074 SLMDGKTMDGKV
-1086 LKRLTEEEIAKL
+1086 LKRLTEEEISKL

>member
-1 MPLNLEILMKNLV
+1 MPLNLDIFMKNLV

-26 KLIKEAY
+26 KLIQEAY
-33 IKDVKGKSIDGVY
+33 VKDVKGKSIDGIY
-46 HIYGRVLNE
+46 HIYGSVLND
-55 DKNWDYDT
+55 DKNWDYNT
-63 HLKINMKNNEI
+63 HIKINMKNSDI
-74 IGVNCSCETFK
+74 MGTNCSCETFK
-85 ENSKQV
+85 ENSKHI
-91 KNYMC
+91 KNYVC
-96 KHISATGDAFYSLA
+96 KHISATNDVFYSLA
-110 KKKIASKKPMIKVEN
+110 KKKMQKNKLKSNNKPK
-125 RLVKENEKNNE
+125 LVKEKNEEHKGK
-136 QQEKRFLSLD
+136 EKRFLSLD
-146 ISIKHMVK
+146 INIKHMVK
-154 EGIQFFNCEFRIG
+154 EGITLFNCEFRIG
-167 VGNSNLILDLKD
+167 TGNLILDLKD

-190 KFNDSFTYNPLKD
+190 KFNDGFTYNPLKD
-203 DFLKEDKRILQFIG
+203 EFLDEDKRVLQFV
-217 ANSDK
+217 ASHKDMVS
-222 INGRYLRLRQNSLKD
+222 GRYLRLKQNNLKD

-257 EVKVRKENVP
+257 EVKVKKENVP

-274 GKEGFILSHHKKFP
+274 GKEGFVLSHHKKFP
-288 VILNNT
+288 VLLNNL

-322 LKNNTITYKKTLEN
+322 LKNNTITYKKSLEN
-336 LKNLLEELKNIS
+336 LRSLLEELKNIS
-348 KNIVLDENVK
+348 KNIFLDENVRV
-358 IFKEKL
+358 FKEKL
-364 MKTTFYFY
+364 MKTTFNLYKT
-372 ENKGEIYCNVKIDYC
+372 EGKIYCNVKIDYC

-416 ERFKFIKREED
+416 ERFKLIKREED
-427 FCFIGDEEAMYDF
+427 FCFIGNKEEMYEL
-440 FSKGLKKIKEH
+440 FSKGIKRLRELGEVLLSEELK
-451 GDVILSKELQE
+451 E
-462 FKVIDSSLISSEL
+462 FKVLDSSLISSEL
-475 SELINFYKL
+475 KELSNFYKL

-490 FNIQELRESIDAMK
+490 FELRELRESVEAMK
-504 NGKRFYK
+504 RGDRFYR
-511 TKKTYL
+511 TKKVYL
-517 DLEEPGIIHFLNLLE
+517 DLEDPGIVNFLNLLE
-532 DLGLDN
+532 DLGLENIKDN
-538 ISNNEINIDKSKVL
+538 EVYIDKSKVL

-565 IKGGKVLQEIVNKLL
+565 IKGGNVLQEIVGKLL
-580 NKEFKRKLVPKA
+580 NKEFKRKLLPKA

-598 SYQKEGFKWINEI
+598 PYQKEGFKWINEI

-659 FEKFAPSLRIGLVH
+659 FEKFAPSIRVGLVH
-673 GSKTRRDK
+673 GSKSKRDK
-681 VLNDFKRSLGIKL
+681 VLRDFKRGLGIKI
-694 DYMDTFEG
+694 
-702 LDLDE
+702 E
-707 EENINNSKEG
+707 EENLKE
-717 KNKSNDK
+717 
-724 NKTKKSSKSYERY
+724 KSYEKY
-737 DILLTTYGTL
+737 DVLLTTYGTL
-747 KNDEEAY
+747 KNDEKAY
-754 DNLSFDYCIIDEAQ
+754 ENLSFDYCIIDEAQ

-781 KKIKSRCN
+781 KNIKSRCN

-824 RFILDENNLDELKS
+824 RFILDESNLSELKS

-869 GKQKQIYNSY
+869 GKQKQLYSFY

-884 TKLNESKIS
+884 NQLNENKSSEKS
-893 GKIGNEKINL
+893 GRDKINL

-917 SIVIPEYNGGSG
+917 SLVVPDYTGESS
-929 KLIVVKEI
+929 KLTVVKEI

-948 LLFSQFTSVLKKIED
+948 LLFSQFTSVLQKIEE
-963 DFKREG
+963 DFKKED
-969 ISHLYLD
+969 ISYLYLD
-976 GGTSAKERVERVKK
+976 GGTSAKDRVERVKK
-990 FNEDESIK
+990 FNEDSNIK

-1005 AGGVGLN
+1005 AGGVGLS

-1045 RVEVIK
+1045 KVEVIK

-1086 LKRLTEEEIAKL
+1086 LKRLTEEEISKL

>member
-1 MPLNLEILMKNLV
+1 MPLNLDIFMKNLV

-26 KLIKEAY
+26 KLIQEAY
-33 IKDVKGKSIDGVY
+33 VKDVKGKSIDGIY
-46 HIYGRVLNE
+46 HIYGNVLND
-55 DKNWDYDT
+55 DKNWDYNT
-63 HLKINMKNNEI
+63 HIKINMKNSDI
-74 IGVNCSCETFK
+74 IGTNCSCETFK
-85 ENSKQV
+85 ENSKHI
-91 KNYMC
+91 KNYVC
-96 KHISATGDAFYSLA
+96 KHISATNDVFYSLVR
-110 KKKIASKKPMIKVEN
+110 KKVQKNKLKSNNKTQ
-125 RLVKENEKNNE
+125 LVKEKNDE
-136 QQEKRFLSLD
+136 HKGQEKRFLSLD
-146 ISIKHMVK
+146 INIKHMIK
-154 EGIQFFNCEFRIG
+154 EGITLFNCEFRIG
-167 VGNSNLILDLKD
+167 AGNLNLILDLKD

-190 KFNDSFTYNPLKD
+190 KFNDGFTYNPLKD
-203 DFLKEDKRILQFIG
+203 EFLDEDKRVFQFVASHKDMI
-217 ANSDK
+217 S
-222 INGRYLRLRQNSLKD
+222 GRYLRLKQNNLKD

-257 EVKVRKENVP
+257 EVKVKKENVP

-274 GKEGFILSHHKKFP
+274 GKEGFVLSHHKKFP
-288 VILNNT
+288 VLLNNL

-322 LKNNTITYKKTLEN
+322 LKNNTITYKKSLEN
-336 LKNLLEELKNIS
+336 LRNLLEELKNIS
-348 KNIVLDENVK
+348 KNIVLDENVRA
-358 IFKEKL
+358 FKEKL
-364 MKTTFYFY
+364 MKTTFNLY
-372 ENKGEIYCNVKIDYC
+372 KTKAKIYCNVKIDYC

-427 FCFIGDEEAMYDF
+427 FCFIGNEEEMYEL
-440 FSKGLKKIKEH
+440 FSKGIKSLKEF
-451 GDVILSKELQE
+451 GEVLLSEELKE
-462 FKVIDSSLISSEL
+462 FKVLDSSLISSEL
-475 SELINFYKL
+475 IELSNFYKL

-490 FNIQELRESIDAMK
+490 FELRELRESIEAMK
-504 NGKRFYK
+504 KGERFYRN
-511 TKKTYL
+511 KKVYL
-517 DLEEPGIIHFLNLLE
+517 DLEDPGIVNFLNLLE
-532 DLGLDN
+532 DLGLENIKDN
-538 ISNNEINIDKSKVL
+538 EVYIDKSKVL

-565 IKGGKVLQEIVNKLL
+565 IKGGNVLQEIVGKLL

-598 SYQKEGFKWINEI
+598 PYQKEGFKWINEI

-659 FEKFAPSLRIGLVH
+659 FEKFAPSIRIGLVH
-673 GSKTRRDK
+673 GSKSKRDK
-681 VLNDFKRSLGIKL
+681 VLRDFKRGLGIKI
-694 DYMDTFEG
+694 
-702 LDLDE
+702 E
-707 EENINNSKEG
+707 EENLKE
-717 KNKSNDK
+717 KY
-724 NKTKKSSKSYERY
+724 YEKY
-737 DILLTTYGTL
+737 DVLLTTYGTL
-747 KNDEEAY
+747 KNDEKAY
-754 DNLSFDYCIIDEAQ
+754 ENLSFDYCIIDEAQ

-773 SAQATLSV
+773 AAQATLSV
-781 KKIKSRCN
+781 KNIKSRCN

-824 RFILDENNLDELKS
+824 RFILDESNLSELKS

-869 GKQKQIYNSY
+869 GKQKQLYSFY

-884 TKLNESKIS
+884 NQLNENKSSEKS
-893 GKIGNEKINL
+893 GRDKINL
-903 FAYLTKLREICLDP
+903 FSYLTKLREICLDP
-917 SIVIPEYNGGSG
+917 SLVVPDYTGGSS
-929 KLIVVKEI
+929 KLTVVKEI

-948 LLFSQFTSVLKKIED
+948 LLFSQFTSVLQKIEE
-963 DFKREG
+963 DFKKED
-969 ISHLYLD
+969 ISYLYLD
-976 GGTSAKERVERVKK
+976 GETSAKERVERVKK
-990 FNEDESIK
+990 FNEDSNIK

-1045 RVEVIK
+1045 KVEVIK

-1086 LKRLTEEEIAKL
+1086 LKRLTEEEISKL

>member
-1 MPLNLEILMKNLV
+1 MPLNLDIFMKNLV
-14 RRTSSF
+14 RQTSSF

-26 KLIKEAY
+26 KLIQEAY
-33 IKDVKGKSIDGVY
+33 VKDVKGKSIDGIY
-46 HIYGRVLNE
+46 HIYGSVLND
-55 DKNWDYDT
+55 DKNWDYNT
-63 HLKINMKNNEI
+63 HIKINMKNSDI
-74 IGVNCSCETFK
+74 MGTNCSCETFK
-85 ENSKQV
+85 ENSKHI
-91 KNYMC
+91 KNYVC
-96 KHISATGDAFYSLA
+96 KHISATNDVFYSLA
-110 KKKIASKKPMIKVEN
+110 KKKMQKNKLKSNNKPK
-125 RLVKENEKNNE
+125 LVKEKNEEHKGK
-136 QQEKRFLSLD
+136 EKRFLSLD
-146 ISIKHMVK
+146 INIKHMVK
-154 EGIQFFNCEFRIG
+154 EGITLFNCEFRIG
-167 VGNSNLILDLKD
+167 AGNLNLILDLKD
-179 FLYKNSLKKPL
+179 LLYKNSLKKPL
-190 KFNDSFTYNPLKD
+190 KFNDGFTYNPLKD
-203 DFLKEDKRILQFIG
+203 EFLDEDKRVLQFVASHKDMI
-217 ANSDK
+217 S
-222 INGRYLRLRQNSLKD
+222 GRYLRLKQNNLKD

-257 EVKVRKENVP
+257 EVKVKKENVP

-288 VILNNT
+288 VLLNNL

-322 LKNNTITYKKTLEN
+322 LKNNTITYKKSLES
-336 LKNLLEELKNIS
+336 LRNLLEELKNIS
-348 KNIVLDENVK
+348 KNIVLEENVRA
-358 IFKEKL
+358 FKEKL
-364 MKTTFYFY
+364 MKTTFNLYKT
-372 ENKGEIYCNVKIDYC
+372 KGKIYCNVKIDYC

-427 FCFIGDEEAMYDF
+427 FCFIGNEEEMYEL
-440 FSKGLKKIKEH
+440 FSKGIKRLRELGEVLLSEELK
-451 GDVILSKELQE
+451 E
-462 FKVIDSSLISSEL
+462 FKVLDSSLISSEL
-475 SELINFYKL
+475 IELSNFYKL

-490 FNIQELRESIDAMK
+490 FELRELRESIETMK
-504 NGKRFYK
+504 KGDRFYR
-511 TKKTYL
+511 TKKVYL
-517 DLEEPGIIHFLNLLE
+517 DLEDPGIVNFLNLLE
-532 DLGLDN
+532 DLGLENIKDN
-538 ISNNEINIDKSKVL
+538 EVYIDKSKVL

-565 IKGGKVLQEIVNKLL
+565 IKGGNVLQEIVGKLL

-598 SYQKEGFKWINEI
+598 PYQKEGFKWINEI

-659 FEKFAPSLRIGLVH
+659 FEKFAPSIKIGLVH
-673 GSKTRRDK
+673 GSKSKRDK
-681 VLNDFKRSLGIKL
+681 VLRDFKRGLGIKI
-694 DYMDTFEG
+694 
-702 LDLDE
+702 E
-707 EENINNSKEG
+707 EENLKE
-717 KNKSNDK
+717 
-724 NKTKKSSKSYERY
+724 KSYEKY
-737 DILLTTYGTL
+737 DVLLTTYGTL
-747 KNDEEAY
+747 KNDEKAY
-754 DNLSFDYCIIDEAQ
+754 ENLSFDYCIIDEAQ

-773 SAQATLSV
+773 VAQATLSV
-781 KKIKSRCN
+781 KNIKSRCN

-813 GYLFTKERFRE
+813 GYLFTKDRFRE
-824 RFILDENNLDELKS
+824 RFILDESNLSELKS

-869 GKQKQIYNSY
+869 GKQKQLYSFY

-884 TKLNESKIS
+884 NQLNENKSSEKS
-893 GKIGNEKINL
+893 GRDKINL

-917 SIVIPEYNGGSG
+917 SLVVPDYTGESS
-929 KLIVVKEI
+929 KLTVVKEI

-948 LLFSQFTSVLKKIED
+948 LLFSQFTSVLKKIEE
-963 DFKREG
+963 DFKKED
-969 ISHLYLD
+969 ISYLYLD
-976 GGTSAKERVERVKK
+976 GGTSAKDRVERVKK
-990 FNEDESIK
+990 FNEDSNIK

-1012 LTSASVVIHFDP
+1012 LTSASMVIHFDP

-1045 RVEVIK
+1045 KVEVIK

-1086 LKRLTEEEIAKL
+1086 LKRLTEEEISKL

>member
-1 MPLNLEILMKNLV
+1 MPLNLDIFMKNLV

-26 KLIKEAY
+26 KLIQEAY
-33 IKDVKGKSIDGVY
+33 VKDVKGKSIDGIY
-46 HIYGRVLNE
+46 HIYGSVLND
-55 DKNWDYDT
+55 DKNWDYNT
-63 HLKINMKNNEI
+63 HIKINMQNSDI
-74 IGVNCSCETFK
+74 MGTNCSCETFK
-85 ENSKQV
+85 ENSKHI
-91 KNYMC
+91 KNYVC
-96 KHISATGDAFYSLA
+96 KHISATNDVFYSLA
-110 KKKIASKKPMIKVEN
+110 KKKMQKNKLKSNNKPKLIK
-125 RLVKENEKNNE
+125 EKNE
-136 QQEKRFLSLD
+136 EHKGKEKRFLSLD
-146 ISIKHMVK
+146 INVKHMVK
-154 EGIQFFNCEFRIG
+154 EGITLFNCEFRIG
-167 VGNSNLILDLKD
+167 AGNLNLILDLKD

-190 KFNDSFTYNPLKD
+190 KFNDGFTYNPLKD
-203 DFLKEDKRILQFIG
+203 EFLEEDKRVLQFVASHKDMI
-217 ANSDK
+217 S
-222 INGRYLRLRQNSLKD
+222 GRYLRLKQNNLKD

-257 EVKVRKENVP
+257 EVKVKKENVP

-274 GKEGFILSHHKKFP
+274 GKEGFVLSHHKKFP
-288 VILNNT
+288 VILNNS

-322 LKNNTITYKKTLEN
+322 LKNNTITYKKSLEN
-336 LKNLLEELKNIS
+336 LRSLLEELKNIS
-348 KNIVLDENVK
+348 KNIVLDENIRV
-358 IFKEKL
+358 FKEKL
-364 MKTTFYFY
+364 MKTTFNLYK
-372 ENKGEIYCNVKIDYC
+372 NKEKIYCNVKIDYC

-427 FCFIGDEEAMYDF
+427 FCFIGNEEEMYEL
-440 FSKGLKKIKEH
+440 FSKGIKRLRELGEVLLSEELK
-451 GDVILSKELQE
+451 E
-462 FKVIDSSLISSEL
+462 FKVLDSSLISSEL
-475 SELINFYKL
+475 KELSNFYKL

-490 FNIQELRESIDAMK
+490 FELRELRESIEAMK
-504 NGKRFYK
+504 KGDRFYR
-511 TKKTYL
+511 TKKVYL
-517 DLEEPGIIHFLNLLE
+517 DLEDHGIVNFLNLLE
-532 DLGLDN
+532 DLGLENIKDN
-538 ISNNEINIDKSKVL
+538 EVYIDKSKVL

-565 IKGGKVLQEIVNKLL
+565 IKGGNVLQEIVGKLL
-580 NKEFKRKLVPKA
+580 NKQFKRKLVPKA

-598 SYQKEGFKWINEI
+598 PYQKEGFKWINEI

-659 FEKFAPSLRIGLVH
+659 FEKFAPSIRIGLVH
-673 GSKTRRDK
+673 GSKSKRDK
-681 VLNDFKRSLGIKL
+681 VLRDFKRGLGIKI
-694 DYMDTFEG
+694 
-702 LDLDE
+702 E
-707 EENINNSKEG
+707 ESNLKE
-717 KNKSNDK
+717 
-724 NKTKKSSKSYERY
+724 KSYEKY
-737 DILLTTYGTL
+737 DVLLTTYGTL
-747 KNDEEAY
+747 KNDEKSYE
-754 DNLSFDYCIIDEAQ
+754 NLSFDYCIIDEAQ

-773 SAQATLSV
+773 VAQATLSV
-781 KKIKSRCN
+781 KNIKSRCN

-813 GYLFTKERFRE
+813 GYLFTKDRFRE
-824 RFILDENNLDELKS
+824 RFILDESNLSELKS

-869 GKQKQIYNSY
+869 GKQKQLYSFY

-884 TKLNESKIS
+884 NQLNENKSSEKS
-893 GKIGNEKINL
+893 GRDKINL
-903 FAYLTKLREICLDP
+903 FSYLTKLREICLDP
-917 SIVIPEYNGGSG
+917 SLVVPDYTGGSS
-929 KLIVVKEI
+929 KLTVVKEI

-948 LLFSQFTSVLKKIED
+948 LLFSQFTSVLQKIEE
-963 DFKREG
+963 DFKKED
-969 ISHLYLD
+969 ISYLYLD
-976 GGTSAKERVERVKK
+976 GGTSAKDRVERVKK
-990 FNEDESIK
+990 FNEDSNIK

-1012 LTSASVVIHFDP
+1012 LTSASMVIHFDP

-1045 RVEVIK
+1045 KVEVIK

-1086 LKRLTEEEIAKL
+1086 LKRLTEEEISKL

>member
-1 MPLNLEILMKNLV
+1 MPLNLDIFMKNLV

-33 IKDVKGKSIDGVY
+33 VKDVKGKSIDGIY
-46 HIYGRVLNE
+46 HIYGNVLND
-55 DKNWDYDT
+55 DKNWDYNT
-63 HLKINMKNNEI
+63 HIKINMKNSDI
-74 IGVNCSCETFK
+74 IGTNCSCETFK
-85 ENSKQV
+85 ENSKHI
-91 KNYMC
+91 KNYVC
-96 KHISATGDAFYSLA
+96 KHISATNDVFYSLVR
-110 KKKIASKKPMIKVEN
+110 KKVQKNKLSNNKTQ
-125 RLVKENEKNNE
+125 LVKEKNDE
-136 QQEKRFLSLD
+136 YKGQEKRFLSLD
-146 ISIKHMVK
+146 INIKHMVK
-154 EGIQFFNCEFRIG
+154 EGITLFNCEFRIG
-167 VGNSNLILDLKD
+167 AGNLNLILDLKD

-190 KFNDSFTYNPLKD
+190 KFNDGFTYNPLRD
-203 DFLKEDKRILQFIG
+203 EFLEEDKRVLQFVASHKDMI
-217 ANSDK
+217 S
-222 INGRYLRLRQNSLKD
+222 GRYLRLKQNNLKD

-257 EVKVRKENVP
+257 EVKVKKENVP

-274 GKEGFILSHHKKFP
+274 GEEGFILSHHKKFP
-288 VILNNT
+288 VILNNL

-322 LKNNTITYKKTLEN
+322 LKNNTITYKKSLEN
-336 LKNLLEELKNIS
+336 LRNLLEELKNIS
-348 KNIVLDENVK
+348 KNIVLDENVRA
-358 IFKEKL
+358 FKEKL
-364 MKTTFYFY
+364 MKTTFNLYKT
-372 ENKGEIYCNVKIDYC
+372 KGKIYCNVKIDYC

-427 FCFIGDEEAMYDF
+427 FCFIGNEEEMYEL
-440 FSKGLKKIKEH
+440 FSKGLKRLKEF
-451 GDVILSKELQE
+451 GEVLLSEELKE
-462 FKVIDSSLISSEL
+462 FKVLDSSLISSEL
-475 SELINFYKL
+475 IELSNFYKL

-490 FNIQELRESIDAMK
+490 FELRELRESIEAMK
-504 NGKRFYK
+504 KGERFYR
-511 TKKTYL
+511 TKKVYL
-517 DLEEPGIIHFLNLLE
+517 DLEDPGIMNFLNLLE
-532 DLGLDN
+532 DLGLENIKDN
-538 ISNNEINIDKSKVL
+538 EVYIDKSKVL
-552 YIQEKLKDRNLSF
+552 YIQEKLKDRSLSF
-565 IKGGKVLQEIVNKLL
+565 IKGGNVLQEIVGKLL

-598 SYQKEGFKWINEI
+598 PYQKEGFKWINEI

-659 FEKFAPSLRIGLVH
+659 FEKFAPSIRVGLVH
-673 GSKTRRDK
+673 GSKSKRDK
-681 VLNDFKRSLGIKL
+681 VLRDFKRGLGIKI
-694 DYMDTFEG
+694 
-702 LDLDE
+702 E
-707 EENINNSKEG
+707 EENLKE
-717 KNKSNDK
+717 
-724 NKTKKSSKSYERY
+724 KSYEKY
-737 DILLTTYGTL
+737 DVLLTTYGTL
-747 KNDEEAY
+747 KNDEKAY
-754 DNLSFDYCIIDEAQ
+754 ENLSFDCCIIDEAQ

-773 SAQATLSV
+773 AAQATLSV
-781 KKIKSRCN
+781 KNIKSRCN

-824 RFILDENNLDELKS
+824 RFILDESNLSELKS

-869 GKQKQIYNSY
+869 GKQKQLYSFY

-884 TKLNESKIS
+884 NELNENKSSEKS
-893 GKIGNEKINL
+893 GKNKINL

-917 SIVIPEYNGGSG
+917 SLVVPDYKGESR
-929 KLIVVKEI
+929 KLTVVKEI

-948 LLFSQFTSVLKKIED
+948 LLFSQFTSVLKKIEE
-963 DFKREG
+963 DFKKED
-969 ISHLYLD
+969 ISYLYLD

-990 FNEDESIK
+990 FNEDSNIK

-1045 RVEVIK
+1045 KVEVIK

-1086 LKRLTEEEIAKL
+1086 LKRLTEEEISKL

>member
-1 MPLNLEILMKNLV
+1 MNLDIFMKNLV

-26 KLIKEAY
+26 KLIQEAY
-33 IKDVKGKSIDGVY
+33 VKDVKGKSIDGIY
-46 HIYGRVLNE
+46 HIYGSVLND
-55 DKNWDYDT
+55 DKNWDYNT
-63 HLKINMKNNEI
+63 HIKINMKNSDI
-74 IGVNCSCETFK
+74 MGTNCSCETFK
-85 ENSKQV
+85 ENSKHI
-91 KNYMC
+91 KNYVC
-96 KHISATGDAFYSLA
+96 KHISATNDVFYSLA
-110 KKKIASKKPMIKVEN
+110 KKKMQKNKLKSNNKPKLIK
-125 RLVKENEKNNE
+125 EKNE
-136 QQEKRFLSLD
+136 EHKGKEKRFLSLD
-146 ISIKHMVK
+146 INIKHMVK
-154 EGIQFFNCEFRIG
+154 EGITLFNCEFRIG
-167 VGNSNLILDLKD
+167 AGNLNLILDLKD

-190 KFNDSFTYNPLKD
+190 KFNDGFTYNPLKD
-203 DFLKEDKRILQFIG
+203 EFLDEDKRVLQFVASHKDMI
-217 ANSDK
+217 S
-222 INGRYLRLRQNSLKD
+222 GRYLRLKQNNLKD

-257 EVKVRKENVP
+257 EVKVKKENVP

-274 GKEGFILSHHKKFP
+274 GKEGFVLSHHKKFP
-288 VILNNT
+288 VILNNL

-322 LKNNTITYKKTLEN
+322 LKNNTITYKKSLES
-336 LKNLLEELKNIS
+336 LRNLLEELKNIS
-348 KNIVLDENVK
+348 KNIVLDENVRV
-358 IFKEKL
+358 FKEKL
-364 MKTTFYFY
+364 MKTTFNLYKT
-372 ENKGEIYCNVKIDYC
+372 KGKIYCNVKIDYC

-427 FCFIGDEEAMYDF
+427 FCFIGNEEEMYELL
-440 FSKGLKKIKEH
+440 SKGIKRLREFGEVLLSEELK
-451 GDVILSKELQE
+451 E
-462 FKVIDSSLISSEL
+462 FKVLDSSLISSEL
-475 SELINFYKL
+475 IELSNFYKL

-490 FNIQELRESIDAMK
+490 FELRELRESIEAMK
-504 NGKRFYK
+504 KGDRFYR
-511 TKKTYL
+511 TKKVYL
-517 DLEEPGIIHFLNLLE
+517 DLEDPGIVNFLNLLE
-532 DLGLDN
+532 DLGLKNIKDN
-538 ISNNEINIDKSKVL
+538 EVYIDKSKVL

-565 IKGGKVLQEIVNKLL
+565 IKGGNVLQEIVGKLL

-598 SYQKEGFKWINEI
+598 PYQKEGFKWINEI

-659 FEKFAPSLRIGLVH
+659 FEKFAPSIRIGLVH
-673 GSKTRRDK
+673 GSKSKRDK
-681 VLNDFKRSLGIKL
+681 VLRDFKRGLGIKI
-694 DYMDTFEG
+694 
-702 LDLDE
+702 E
-707 EENINNSKEG
+707 EENLKE
-717 KNKSNDK
+717 
-724 NKTKKSSKSYERY
+724 KSYEKY
-737 DILLTTYGTL
+737 DVLLTTYGTL
-747 KNDEEAY
+747 KNDEKAY
-754 DNLSFDYCIIDEAQ
+754 ENLSFDYCIIDEAQ

-773 SAQATLSV
+773 AAQATLSV
-781 KKIKSRCN
+781 KNIKSRCN

-799 NLMELWSIFDFVMP
+799 NLIELWSIFDFVMP

-824 RFILDENNLDELKS
+824 RFILDESNLSELKS

-869 GKQKQIYNSY
+869 GKQKQLYSFY

-884 TKLNESKIS
+884 NQLNENKSSEKS
-893 GKIGNEKINL
+893 GRDKINL

-917 SIVIPEYNGGSG
+917 SLVVPDYTGGSS
-929 KLIVVKEI
+929 KLTVVKEI

-948 LLFSQFTSVLKKIED
+948 LLFSQFTSVLKKIEE
-963 DFKREG
+963 DFKKED
-969 ISHLYLD
+969 ISYLYLD
-976 GGTSAKERVERVKK
+976 GGTSAKDRVERVKR
-990 FNEDESIK
+990 FNEDSNIK

-1030 EDQATDR
+1030 EEQATDR

-1045 RVEVIK
+1045 KVEVIK

-1086 LKRLTEEEIAKL
+1086 LKRLTEEEISKL